1 MPPLDPYE
9 GLGTPVDPY
18 EGLGTPEPT
27 SNYFADKARRFGRDS
42 IKGIGQLVASPGTAL
57 QSAAQ
62 LGTEALA
69 YVAEKRGDLK
79 GDDLA
84 RAKAQF
90 EQELSLTPAMQGAQ
104 ALRNVGADVGKAFP
118 QIGPADP
125 ARDREIGSAVASGAG
140 SLVPLLATGGMGTA
154 TQVLA
159 GGGLMGEQQREDAER
174 SGATPGQQA
183 ASFGLGGA
191 TGLASEALLG
201 LPAMLRSV
209 RGAKIVPQAM
219 ASAEAGVDKLVASQL
234 GKLGPLAPVLA
245 SAAPVLVP
253 VVQQTIKSAVRESVQ
268 EAMEQVAQNTIAKDI
283 VAYDPTRER
292 TEGVGMAALA
302 GGIVGGGL
310 GGTMQAIQGLDTRK
324 NLAETAATLAAQQEQ
339 LLAGR
344 RAAQMFPVDAQG
356 NVTNELPLPEGMRR
370 LETERGV
377 FHYNPQ
383 QITADEIFSASAKG
397 AENRALALGST
408 SKPEAEKAA
417 AKNNEPLVTI
427 TERTP
432 EGTEVRSSVINQ
444 SAAARTQA
452 EMQPGLTPGN
462 TLAVETPEQT
472 LAGRAPDF
480 LADILNRDAQAL
492 AARQAADAKERT
504 AREQRQRDLDA
515 KKENVGEAMQQGDAV
530 LQDSAATFADVQ
542 GALKRVQFYAENN
555 ALGITQDQRIAA
567 QRQQARLAQRLA
579 ALEPAEMARRDLEN
593 QKRLADD
600 AAALA
605 AQKAQRTQAKQEFKQ
620 EVTAGRDATGAID
633 YTRLSDD
640 DLATR
645 AQAGDAKAE
654 KILMQRADSAGDDRP
669 TLLDVLARVKLPGTD
684 AALGGELKLL
694 TEGMTP
700 QQRRQLIATKET
712 NLDAVAETLRADH
725 GFSQIQTPADVID
738 FVERALRGEDIRP
751 DRTGEGQVEFATSE
765 PSADLFEAFID
776 ENEIEG
782 SRFKGTAMSGTE
794 CTGYACAMRQALGKR
809 IKILGFSADENPDS
823 SVAAVAG
830 GHDFALLDDRY
841 IVDPWIRD
849 VEAMSQQTVFDIQ
862 NPEDAA
868 KIAELYGPQKAWQ
881 RVPKAEKLADQNKS
895 SVPAE
900 PRTRLARFLEEIGD
914 RRSANNSGPE
924 FATIQD
930 TFDLGGTPV
939 GIDLPNAVRNLTPRW
954 QEKTLA
960 FESSLDKALYYAGG
974 TNSETRDLVAARLA
988 QQTGLTTGQIA
999 TLARQ
1004 LRTRIE
1010 PLTRS
1015 AAQAGT
1021 IRVPAQMRS
1030 EVAQL
1035 TGAEFA
1041 TSADAPRY
1049 DYEVR
1054 WITDPNVANQER
1066 TLGWR
1071 GGWYLVEAAS
1081 YQESQGQE
1089 GILAAV
1095 GEDPQNFAAAQ
1106 DLAQSRIAEITKDM
1120 LADMDETKLAQ
1131 EVEQA
1136 RLRINPKNFKTR
1148 GARGQDVSA
1157 KVDQEQA
1164 DNQLIRSLAR
1174 SMGASDRTARDV
1186 IKSWSDREN
1195 DREWLERQLE
1205 EVELG
1210 SAELDQLMQLIA
1222 DNRGQVI
1229 NNRGQ
1234 AFVPRD
1240 VSAPRAIVAP
1250 PGYRRHPL
1258 ALRPPATGE
1267 MWANAAGMMDDEI
1280 NQELNYIVGTLEGN
1294 SSWLTRDEMDAA
1306 LQRRDDLRAEL
1317 NRRPPQRDTIASR
1330 NRQSAA
1336 AQAPTP
1342 RAPQLAHPAANTRPR
1357 NGERWADMDQMT
1369 PQQLQD
1375 EYQAVNEYLDAAT
1388 QNTAGMQAT
1397 PSPVLTEA
1405 RARLADV
1412 SAKIRS
1418 LPSVSH
1424 PALRRIAKF
1433 FRKIATRDSAWQFG
1447 KAKTKSKDLA
1457 DILAEYSTPST
1468 RLSLLPGMGR
1478 DTFNIEIRNAEGTR
1492 IGSVSPS
1499 VDNGVV
1505 SVYAGGARSNEQA
1518 EGGGKNVYQAIFT
1531 WAYNNGWKVRG
1542 SSLSAVNQFRRT
1554 VNMLS
1559 SALRYGTTDHLIPYS
1574 TQKLIGWIDGD
1585 TDNNL
1590 GVMLLTLS
1598 AETGRRAPDLD
1609 RLTYDPKSDT
1619 VVDNRDGT
1627 RIDSAQLKRI
1637 LETAGLHKDGFGP
1650 ATVRLVLAAR
1660 SELAAAGRG
1669 NRYNA
1674 TPAQRAAS
1682 AGSLRGVLYARGE
1695 GADIRADGRGV
1706 DAGPA
1711 PAQPQ
1716 ALPVEDNATIEREW
1730 TALVRAF
1737 PRLAELFKLRIGS
1750 IQSEFD
1756 QAGYRGQV
1764 PSNVEAAV
1772 WGQKRLI
1779 VIAARAWRDRNNGA
1793 ALVTHEVAHLFWD
1806 TLPTAAKTQLRALHA
1821 KETGTKTG
1829 PLYTA
1834 QGFMRGSIQFERD
1847 RLPVARVAADPDLPV
1862 KEWFAERI
1870 AIINKSWAEGRL
1882 DRTEASLLRRLAFEL
1897 RQLWR
1902 QIVET
1907 FAIRS
1912 NIDPDSEL
1920 FEAQFRAFILAG
1932 ADVQIGRNA
1941 GTSYAQKKAQFAQR
1955 PDFATGERGLSWQR
1969 FQEWSATYA
1978 SFEDWNQGNLN
1989 TPGRQIRFAG
1999 ERFNDYELRLVP
2011 VADIVP
2017 SQSGE
2022 DYLND
2027 SSRETARR
2035 MKTGTVV
2042 EARTAD
2048 LAPILLEKDG
2058 RTLLD
2063 GNHRHAAATLNGDRE
2078 ILAIVPIGP
2087 GTGQVVN
2094 LREFYDENIAG
2105 PDFATSDEMFTTSE
2119 MEGDGDQVTY
2129 PPTPPDV
2136 VEKLEDTLLFPFL
2149 GNKSALANKLGGLI
2163 KVGVKDVNLIGDM
2176 MAGAGYYGNLLAK
2189 LGLGAEIPRIH
2200 NEWETMRAITF
2211 SALKTNPAETIAADE
2226 AWQTR
2231 FKEIQATIDRDNPTL
2246 DVNERLK
2253 LKHRAIDAA
2262 ARAVIEPL
2270 LPAGSADP
2278 DRKTPIVI
2286 AATPNLAGLNLALQN
2301 LTPNPITFSFSK
2313 EDGKLKPLVT
2323 KIQERAAY
2331 RKGESGR
2338 KLLADYSK
2346 HLQFTEVTQSDGY
2359 ATLTE
2364 KAAPNT
2370 FFFLDPGYSG
2380 DSSNYDSVLDWQTS
2394 RAAFQ
2399 NLLSTTVHDAWRNGA
2414 KLFITNNWDQG
2425 TALHLRRLG
2434 FTVIKETRASGDPEL
2449 IAINYDSQTGR
2460 LIPWT
2465 QPINS
2470 AGEAGTRPNQA
2481 PQRPGRNDA
2490 AQRPEPV
2497 AKEAPQADGGD
2508 PRRTDGQLQARQI
2521 ELPSADLSREVSPD
2535 LQGRLVDGSAARE
2548 KRLQEIRDE
2557 LDQLQNSQEDQSE
2570 INARGQVLTDERDRL
2585 QAEQRAEQREK
2596 QVESSIID
2604 VRHPAAV
2611 GTPEP
2616 GEAWMMV
2623 PRMSDD
2629 QLRQERMAVGQHLV
2643 DNYDPLGRAGRA
2655 LLNARIDA
2663 IRAEEARRAPQPRR
2677 DAEGNALV
2685 DPIPKTSRRDALIA
2699 ELKRG
2704 RDMAGEAN
2712 RTGNDEALKEGTR
2725 LVRLA
2730 KERLDEEFPGW
2741 ETAARPTTAQAPSAA
2756 PDATDTQPGANNN
2769 AAPPP
2774 PPAPPIA
2781 EAAQPDDAEPSP
2793 FTGENE
2799 PSEPIRKG
2807 KIAEVYGHSSYQPGV
2822 FVRTWRK
2829 VRDTFVGI
2837 RGPIPELPA
2846 FPGSA
2851 LNAADRFI
2859 KEKGPQFY
2867 NGLREFYRALKSGN
2881 DYIQRTAEE
2890 QVARITRPLIE
2901 AGGKFSADDYAKL
2914 QTRQEQARRLRAE
2927 GKIVPPG
2934 ALAEITAL
2942 QSKMEGNPYVLFNR
2956 LVLMLDL
2963 KWRHE
2968 NLKDSRGNPIALPSS
2983 LNRTEVNAEL
2993 ARLGQTIQS
3002 GPHVALIR
3010 TALDRH
3016 MQLVKDVAADLQ
3028 SRELIAAEQLANPYY
3043 FPHLTLE
3050 IKRGDKTEQRELTPT
3065 RVRPGTE
3072 ADFRGYLQDPV
3083 GSRKPIETDYVRA
3096 LYYHLVQVGAH
3107 NLKADAIAQHARPY
3121 DVMAEVRARAEQ
3133 LSRTRGESVSWEQA
3147 FNEEF
3152 EPAGYVRYGTD
3163 SRDAFPTIMVDRDKL
3178 ARRLGRELT
3187 SEDLQQQLARL
3198 GMDGVRLMPEDLKE
3212 TLMAGNRETWIVP
3225 ARVAEGLR
3233 GIADRET
3240 RTTGEIEAAMKWAL
3254 GKWKAWKL
3262 FMPWNHI
3269 RYEYGNVV
3277 ADVEKIFSATP
3288 GTFMAMPEA
3297 AREIRAFWL
3306 GGEPSADLRAALK
3319 DGVINAI
3326 TAQEMG
3332 GLVRLRAFK
3341 EFETTA
3347 DKVRN
3352 AIKRRGSSALL
3363 QPLAAPL
3370 GLGDF
3375 SSPELSAF
3383 REAVFRY
3390 ANFKHNLGRLRAGER
3405 PDYGGAYHRD
3415 IDAMQDSKPGAK
3427 DRAERQAG
3435 QISKATFG
3443 DYGDISVLGQS
3454 MRDKLIPFYSWM
3466 EVNFKYHANLFRNL
3480 RDMVRANEVSKI
3492 EAAGKGARAAATFA
3506 AGFGARAAGGF
3517 VLRLALP
3524 YVAVALWNGGLG
3536 AVAGAWDE
3544 DDEIEKELSEED
3556 RRRFHIILGRN
3567 ADGTVNIVYGQT
3579 ALIDIMKWFSG
3590 ASFMQQAGSY
3600 LNGKTDFP
3608 TALAEWR
3615 DKIVP
3620 DFLNNTVGSFGPYA
3634 KIPVTLATK
3643 KNPFPDVTDMRTVP
3657 AYDMRRVIIGQI
3669 ADDFTA
3675 DQIERT
3681 VSKDYY
3687 AARDFGTWAKQLVL
3701 QVRQRD
3707 PEAWAFYAIKDK
3719 AAEFVEKQTGA
3730 KRESSYDAP
3739 DQQVLRNFRRAIYK
3753 GDVEKATQF
3762 YQRLLDYGYTADRFK
3777 QSIRAQEPLAGLPKE
3792 NGLRAAFVASL
3803 TPDER
3808 RLLDRA
3814 QSYYTRI
3821 NSQRGE
3827 ERGLFPSERSGAAGL
3842 QRFQANPQVDR
3853 LRQTMENNRQL
3864 DEDARRLQAE
3874 RALQNSLRNTR

>member
-1 MPPLDPYE
+1 MAGLYPQPKQPRNPFDQFDEKPEINPFDQFDEKPEVNPFDQFDGLSKPPSIFQPKNAGGLFAQGALDQGAGSMAEGGLRLADTLGRNVLGELDAPDLIQARRILERSEATLRAVNEGRMKADPVNERIADRARAEVARLTPAQQPALDAIAAKPGLIPAAKKVGEFRQAVREVYPVDAE
-9 GLGTPVDPY
+9 VQESIPGQVVQGVGQALGGIPLFLTGLGLP
-18 EGLGTPEPT
+18 
-27 SNYFADKARRFGRDS
+27 A
-42 IKGIGQLVASPGTAL
+42 
-57 QSAAQ
+57 SAAQ
-62 LGTEALA
+62 LFDQGYQEATQSGADLETAAAAGLANVPAAVLEQVGDKFQLGSMVKALRGNAKGAKQIVKTALNAFAGEAGTEAL
-69 YVAEKRGDLK
+69 
-79 GDDLA
+79 
-84 RAKAQF
+84 Q
-90 EQELSLTPAMQGAQ
+90 QGHQNAVAQ
-104 ALRNVGADVGKAFP
+104 ALYDK
-118 QIGPADP
+118 
-125 ARDREIGSAVASGAG
+125 DRQLTE
-140 SLVPLLATGGMGTA
+140 GMGTA
-154 TQVLA
+154 ALV
-159 GGGLMGEQQREDAER
+159 GGLT
-174 SGATPGQQA
+174 GATVA
-183 ASFGLGGA
+183 TGA
-191 TGLASEALLG
+191 TALG
-201 LPAMLRSV
+201 E
-209 RGAKIVPQAM
+209 GI
-219 ASAEAGVDKLVASQL
+219 
-234 GKLGPLAPVLA
+234 
-245 SAAPVLVP
+245 AA
-253 VVQQTIKSAVRESVQ
+253 
-268 EAMEQVAQNTIAKDI
+268 
-283 VAYDPTRER
+283 
-292 TEGVGMAALA
+292 
-302 GGIVGGGL
+302 
-310 GGTMQAIQGLDTRK
+310 LDTRK
-324 NLAETAATLAAQQEQ
+324 NVAETTATLKAQQAQ

-344 RAAQMFPVDAQG
+344 RPAQMFPVDAQG
-356 NVTNELPLPEGMRR
+356 KVTNELPLPEGMKR

-383 QITADEIFSASAKG
+383 QITADEIFSASAQG

-408 SKPEAEKAA
+408 SKPEAEAA
-417 AKNNEPLVTI
+417 AQANNEPLVTI

-432 EGTEVRSSVINQ
+432 EGIEVRSSVINQ
-444 SAAARTQA
+444 SAAEKTAA

-462 TLAVETPEQT
+462 RLTIETPEQT
-472 LAGRAPDF
+472 LAGRQPDF

-492 AARQAADAKERT
+492 AARQAADAKEKT

-515 KKENVGEAMQQGDAV
+515 KKENVGEAMQLGDAV
-530 LQDSAATFADVQ
+530 LQDQAATFAEVQ

-579 ALEPAEMARRDLEN
+579 ALEPAEMARRDLEK

-605 AQKAQRTQAKQEFKQ
+605 AQKAQRTRARQEFKQ
-620 EVTAGRDATGAID
+620 EEKAGRDATGALD
-633 YTRLSDD
+633 YTRMSED
-640 DLATR
+640 DLVTR

-654 KILMQRADSAGDDRP
+654 KVLMQRADSAGDDRT
-669 TLLDVLARVKLPGTD
+669 TLLDVLAKVKLPSND
-684 AALGGELKLL
+684 AALAGELRTLIE
-694 TEGMTP
+694 EGMTP
-700 QQRRQLIATKET
+700 EQRRKYTGKEKGD
-712 NLDAVAETLRADH
+712 LDGTAEVLRADH

-738 FVERALRGEDIRP
+738 FVQRALRGEDIRP
-751 DRTGEGQVEFATSE
+751 EYRPDSGQVEFATSKTTT
-765 PSADLFEAFID
+765 PAGPADPAPRTDFRDAD
-776 ENEIEG
+776 EQRAYLRNPDNFNDRPFPGVVEGTPLWKANKALAEKSLELDTERRRRKLSFDEIETIAQ
-782 SRFKGTAMSGTE
+782 RA
-794 CTGYACAMRQALGKR
+794 TGRSWPDFQDV
-809 IKILGFSADENPDS
+809 ADY
-823 SVAAVAG
+823 
-830 GHDFALLDDRY
+830 DR
-841 IVDPWIRD
+841 
-849 VEAMSQQTVFDIQ
+849 TL
-862 NPEDAA
+862 
-868 KIAELYGPQKAWQ
+868 AELRNPGSQVGKFPGGQ
-881 RVPKAEKLADQNKS
+881 
-895 SVPAE
+895 
-900 PRTRLARFLEEIGD
+900 TEI
-914 RRSANNSGPE
+914 E

-974 TNSETRDLVAARLA
+974 TNSETRDLVASRLA

-1004 LRTRIE
+1004 LRDRIA

-1015 AAQAGT
+1015 AATTGT

-1030 EVAQL
+1030 DVAQL

-1041 TSADAPRY
+1041 TSGQAPRY

-1066 TLGWR
+1066 NTGWR
-1071 GGWYLVEAAS
+1071 GGWYLVETGS
-1081 YQESQGQE
+1081 YKKSQGQE

-1095 GEDPQNFAAAQ
+1095 GEDPRNFAAAQ
-1106 DLAQSRIAEITKDM
+1106 DQAQMRIAKITKDM
-1120 LADMDETKLAQ
+1120 LVDEEGGNIGVAIKQAQ
-1131 EVEQA
+1131 
-1136 RLRINPKNFKTR
+1136 RSINPKNFTER
-1148 GARGQDVSA
+1148 AARDQDISA
-1157 KVDQEQA
+1157 EIDQEKA

-1174 SMGASDRTARDV
+1174 SMGASERTARGV

-1240 VSAPRAIVAP
+1240 SLAPRAIVAP

-1258 ALRPPATGE
+1258 AVTPPATGE
-1267 MWANAAGMMDDEI
+1267 MWANAAGMMNSEI
-1280 NQELNYIVGTLEGN
+1280 NEELNGILDSFRAN
-1294 SSWLTRDEMDAA
+1294 SANLTRDEMDTATE
-1306 LQRRDDLRAEL
+1306 RRDDLRAEL
-1317 NRRPPQRDTIASR
+1317 NRRPPQRDTIAWR
-1330 NRQSAA
+1330 NQKSAA
-1336 AQAPTP
+1336 AQAAAPAPTRP
-1342 RAPQLAHPAANTRPR
+1342 QPQLAHPAANTRPR

-1388 QNTAGMQAT
+1388 QNVAGMQGT

-1457 DILAEYSTPST
+1457 DILAEYSTPKT
-1468 RLSLLPGMGR
+1468 QLSLRRGR
-1478 DTFNIEIRNAEGTR
+1478 DTYTIEIRDAAGVR
-1492 IGSVSPS
+1492 IGTVSPT

-1505 SVYAGGARSNEQA
+1505 SVYAGSARSNEQA

-1598 AETGRRAPDLD
+1598 TETGRRAPDLD
-1609 RLTYDPKSDT
+1609 RLTYDPASDT
-1619 VVDNRDGT
+1619 VVDNRDGS

-1695 GADIRADGRGV
+1695 GADLRADGRGA
-1706 DAGPA
+1706 DAGAA
-1711 PAQPQ
+1711 PAQPATLQ
-1716 ALPVEDNATIEREW
+1716 VEDNATIEREW

-1750 IQSEFD
+1750 IQSEFNE
-1756 QAGYRGQV
+1756 AGYRGQV

-1793 ALVTHEVAHLFWD
+1793 ALLTHEVAHLFWD
-1806 TLPTAAKTQLRALHA
+1806 TLPADAKAQLRALHA

-1847 RLPVARVAADPDLPV
+1847 RLPVARVAADPELPV

-1870 AIINKSWAEGRL
+1870 AIINKAWAEGRL
-1882 DRTEASLLRRLAFEL
+1882 DRTETPLLRRLAFEL

-1907 FAIRS
+1907 FAIRG

-1955 PDFATGERGLSWQR
+1955 PSFATGERGLSWQR
-1969 FQEWSATYA
+1969 FQEWSEQFPTFA
-1978 SFEDWNQGNLN
+1978 EWNDRVMN
-1989 TPGRQIRFAG
+1989 TPGRLIVGRPKNGQ
-1999 ERFNDYELRLVP
+1999 NYELRLVP
-2011 VADIVP
+2011 VASIKP
-2017 SQSGE
+2017 NQSGE

-2035 MKTGTVV
+2035 IKAGSVV
-2042 EARTAD
+2042 EARPDD

-2094 LREFYDENIAG
+2094 LREFYDQNLAG
-2105 PDFATSDEMFTTSE
+2105 PDFASSEEMFTTSE

-2129 PPTPPDV
+2129 PPTPDDV

-2163 KVGVKDVNLIGDM
+2163 KVGVKDVILIGDM

-2226 AWQTR
+2226 AWQAR
-2231 FKEIQATIDRDNPTL
+2231 FKDIQAAIDRDNPTL

-2323 KIQERAAY
+2323 KIQERATY

-2338 KLLADYSK
+2338 KLLAEYSK

-2490 AQRPEPV
+2490 AQRPKPV
-2497 AKEAPQADGGD
+2497 AEETPRADGGN
-2508 PRRTDGQLQARQI
+2508 PRRADGQLQARQI
-2521 ELPSADLSREVSPD
+2521 ELPSTDSSREVSPD

-2557 LDQLQNSQEDQSE
+2557 LDQLQNSQEDQTE
-2570 INARGQVLTDERDRL
+2570 INARGQALTDERDRL
-2585 QAEQRAEQREK
+2585 QAEQRAEQRQK

-2623 PRMSDD
+2623 PRMTDA
-2629 QLRQERMAVGQHLV
+2629 QLRQERMDVGQHLV
-2643 DNYDPLGRAGRA
+2643 DNYQDLGRAGRS

-2699 ELKRG
+2699 ELQRG
-2704 RDMAGEAN
+2704 RAMAGEAN
-2712 RTGNDEALKEGTR
+2712 RTGNDEALKEG
-2725 LVRLA
+2725 VRLTRRA
-2730 KERLDEEFPGW
+2730 RETLDEEFPGW

-2756 PDATDTQPGANNN
+2756 PDATDTQPGAFSANTTT
-2769 AAPPP
+2769 PPP
-2774 PPAPPIA
+2774 RPPAPPIA
-2781 EAAQPDDAEPSP
+2781 EAARPDDAEPSP

-2799 PSEPIRKG
+2799 EKEPIRKG

-2822 FVRTWRK
+2822 VVRTWRK
-2829 VRDTFVGI
+2829 VRDTLVGI

-2914 QTRQEQARRLRAE
+2914 QKEQMNARRLRAE
-2927 GKIVPPG
+2927 GKVVPPG
-2934 ALAEITAL
+2934 KLAEIAAL
-2942 QSKMEGNPYVLFNR
+2942 QSKMESNSYVLFNR

-2993 ARLGQTIQS
+2993 TRLGQTIQAS
-3002 GPHVALIR
+3002 GYARIIR

-3028 SRELIAAEQLANPYY
+3028 SRELMAAEQLANPYY

-3096 LYYHLVQVGAH
+3096 IYYHLVQVGAH
-3107 NLKADAIAQHARPY
+3107 NLKADAVAQYARPY

-3240 RTTGEIEAAMKWAL
+3240 RTTGEIDAAMKWAL
-3254 GKWKAWKL
+3254 GKWKGWKL

-3288 GTFMAMPEA
+3288 GTFKSMPEA

-3319 DGVINAI
+3319 DGVINSI
-3326 TAQEMG
+3326 TAQEMS

-3341 EFETTA
+3341 EFESTA
-3347 DKVRN
+3347 EKVWN
-3352 AIKRRGSSALL
+3352 TIKRRGSSALL
-3363 QPLAAPL
+3363 QPIAAPL
-3370 GLGDF
+3370 GMGDF

-3405 PDYGGAYHRD
+3405 PDYGGAYNRD
-3415 IDAMQDSKPGAK
+3415 IDAMQDSKPGAN
-3427 DRAERQAG
+3427 DRAQRQAG

-3443 DYGDISVLGQS
+3443 DYGDISVLGQT

-3590 ASFMQQAGSY
+3590 ANFMQQAGSY
-3600 LNGKTDFP
+3600 LNGKTDFT
-3608 TALAEWR
+3608 TALGEWR
-3615 DKIVP
+3615 DNLVP

-3675 DQIERT
+3675 DQIERI

-3719 AAEFVEKQTGA
+3719 AAEFVERQTGT

-3792 NGLRAAFVASL
+3792 NGLRAAFVAGL

-3827 ERGLFPSERSGAAGL
+3827 ERGLFPSDRSGAAGL
-3842 QRFQANPQVDR
+3842 QRFQDNPQVDR
-3853 LRQTMENNRQL
+3853 LRQTMERNQQL
-3864 DEDARRLQAE
+3864 DDDARRLQAE
-3874 RALQNSLRNTR
+3874 RALQNSLKNTR

>member
-1 MPPLDPYE
+1 MAWDPFKDSGAVEDFDPFKNGAIPDQPKPTAMRGSGARLKAAPAVE
-9 GLGTPVDPY
+9 GLPAQSQLARDATNISGLFAQGALDQGVGSLAEGGLRLADTAGRTVLGELEAPDLVAARRGLERAEDTLRAVSRGRMKADPGYEVLRDRARAEIARLTPAQQPALDAIAAKPGLIPAAKKVGEFRQAVREVYPVDKEVQESIPGQVVQGVGQAVGGLPLY
-18 EGLGTPEPT
+18 LTGLGLP
-27 SNYFADKARRFGRDS
+27 A
-42 IKGIGQLVASPGTAL
+42 
-57 QSAAQ
+57 SAAQ
-62 LGTEALA
+62 MFDQGYQDATKSGADLETAAAAGLANMPAAMLEQLGDKFQLGPMVKALRGNAQGGKQIVKSALNAFAGEAGTEAL
-69 YVAEKRGDLK
+69 
-79 GDDLA
+79 
-84 RAKAQF
+84 Q
-90 EQELSLTPAMQGAQ
+90 Q
-104 ALRNVGADVGKAFP
+104 AHQN
-118 QIGPADP
+118 
-125 ARDREIGSAVASGAG
+125 AVAQTLYDKDRKITEGTGTAALVGGLTGAT
-140 SLVPLLATGGMGTA
+140 VATGTTA
-154 TQVLA
+154 L
-159 GGGLMGEQQREDAER
+159 GE
-174 SGATPGQQA
+174 GIA
-183 ASFGLGGA
+183 A
-191 TGLASEALLG
+191 
-201 LPAMLRSV
+201 
-209 RGAKIVPQAM
+209 
-219 ASAEAGVDKLVASQL
+219 
-234 GKLGPLAPVLA
+234 
-245 SAAPVLVP
+245 
-253 VVQQTIKSAVRESVQ
+253 
-268 EAMEQVAQNTIAKDI
+268 
-283 VAYDPTRER
+283 
-292 TEGVGMAALA
+292 
-302 GGIVGGGL
+302 
-310 GGTMQAIQGLDTRK
+310 LDTRK

-397 AENRALALGST
+397 AENRALNLGST
-408 SKPEAEKAA
+408 SKPEAEAA
-417 AKNNEPLVTI
+417 AAQNNEPLVTI

-432 EGTEVRSSVINQ
+432 DGTEVRSAVINQ
-444 SAAARTQA
+444 SAAEKTMA
-452 EMQPGLTPGN
+452 EMQAGLTPGN
-462 TLAVETPEQT
+462 SLVVETPEKT

-492 AARQAADAKERT
+492 AARQAADAKEKT

-567 QRQQARLAQRLA
+567 QRQQAKLAQRLA

-645 AQAGDAKAE
+645 AQAGDKKAE
-654 KILMQRADSAGDDRP
+654 REMMARNDRAGDDRP

-765 PSADLFEAFID
+765 PIETPEFQQWFNGSNVVDKNRRPLEVYRGEHGKADGSKVQTRLGSYTFTDSKEVAETYAQEPNNRRMGKAENPRVLTGFLSIKRPIIDNRDDPFVDFTQIVATLGRAQAVRFARLTAEAIENTNNWD
-776 ENEIEG
+776 ENF
-782 SRFKGTAMSGTE
+782 RRKFA
-794 CTGYACAMRQALGKR
+794 
-809 IKILGFSADENPDS
+809 
-823 SVAAVAG
+823 SVAE
-830 GHDFALLDDRY
+830 LLDKNPAAIEQLY
-841 IVDPWIRD
+841 VDAYRLLD
-849 VEAMSQQTVFDIQ
+849 L
-862 NPEDAA
+862 PEFTEAA
-868 KIAELYGPQKAWQ
+868 KAAGFDGAIHVGNGESMDALEYRVFSPEQIRLKSELAGP
-881 RVPKAEKLADQNKS
+881 PNKNAAR
-895 SVPAE
+895 PA
-900 PRTRLARFLEEIGD
+900 PTTRPVRSREEIGTP
-914 RRSANNSGPE
+914 RPANNSGPE

-939 GIDLPNAVRNLTPRW
+939 GIDLPNQVRNLTPRW

-1015 AAQAGT
+1015 AATTGT

-1030 EVAQL
+1030 DVAAI
-1035 TGAEFA
+1035 TGIDFA
-1041 TSADAPRY
+1041 TAATEGSAADETRGQIFETAPAG
-1049 DYEVR
+1049 
-1054 WITDPNVANQER
+1054 P
-1066 TLGWR
+1066 
-1071 GGWYLVEAAS
+1071 
-1081 YQESQGQE
+1081 QGQPDLPQSA
-1089 GILAAV
+1089 GDSDRNAPAQKTAQGSPRGTGRGL
-1095 GEDPQNFAAAQ
+1095 DPQTSF
-1106 DLAQSRIAEITKDM
+1106 
-1120 LADMDETKLAQ
+1120 
-1131 EVEQA
+1131 
-1136 RLRINPKNFKTR
+1136 P
-1148 GARGQDVSA
+1148 
-1157 KVDQEQA
+1157 
-1164 DNQLIRSLAR
+1164 
-1174 SMGASDRTARDV
+1174 
-1186 IKSWSDREN
+1186 
-1195 DREWLERQLE
+1195 
-1205 EVELG
+1205 
-1210 SAELDQLMQLIA
+1210 
-1222 DNRGQVI
+1222 
-1229 NNRGQ
+1229 
-1234 AFVPRD
+1234 
-1240 VSAPRAIVAP
+1240 AIPATP
-1250 PGYRRHPL
+1250 E
-1258 ALRPPATGE
+1258 ALRT
-1267 MWANAAGMMDDEI
+1267 
-1280 NQELNYIVGTLEGN
+1280 
-1294 SSWLTRDEMDAA
+1294 
-1306 LQRRDDLRAEL
+1306 
-1317 NRRPPQRDTIASR
+1317 
-1330 NRQSAA
+1330 
-1336 AQAPTP
+1336 
-1342 RAPQLAHPAANTRPR
+1342 
-1357 NGERWADMDQMT
+1357 
-1369 PQQLQD
+1369 
-1375 EYQAVNEYLDAAT
+1375 
-1388 QNTAGMQAT
+1388 
-1397 PSPVLTEA
+1397 
-1405 RARLADV
+1405 
-1412 SAKIRS
+1412 RS
-1418 LPSVSH
+1418 LPEIEAIIRRGGIDRDRAAA
-1424 PALRRIAKF
+1424 ALRAYDLRLTQAREAKGAAF
-1433 FRKIATRDSAWQFG
+1433 TSRPSPIPDEAT
-1447 KAKTKSKDLA
+1447 
-1457 DILAEYSTPST
+1457 AE
-1468 RLSLLPGMGR
+1468 RLVAAI
-1478 DTFNIEIRNAEGTR
+1478 DKF
-1492 IGSVSPS
+1492 
-1499 VDNGVV
+1499 D
-1505 SVYAGGARSNEQA
+1505 AGGKFVWPAGTERL
-1518 EGGGKNVYQAIFT
+1518 KN
-1531 WAYNNGWKVRG
+1531 
-1542 SSLSAVNQFRRT
+1542 
-1554 VNMLS
+1554 
-1559 SALRYGTTDHLIPYS
+1559 TTMY
-1574 TQKLIGWIDGD
+1574 
-1585 TDNNL
+1585 
-1590 GVMLLTLS
+1590 
-1598 AETGRRAPDLD
+1598 
-1609 RLTYDPKSDT
+1609 
-1619 VVDNRDGT
+1619 
-1627 RIDSAQLKRI
+1627 
-1637 LETAGLHKDGFGP
+1637 
-1650 ATVRLVLAAR
+1650 
-1660 SELAAAGRG
+1660 AAG
-1669 NRYNA
+1669 
-1674 TPAQRAAS
+1674 S
-1682 AGSLRGVLYARGE
+1682 A
-1695 GADIRADGRGV
+1695 
-1706 DAGPA
+1706 
-1711 PAQPQ
+1711 PQ
-1716 ALPVEDNATIEREW
+1716 IEPTDNATIEREL
-1730 TALVRAF
+1730 TALLRAF
-1737 PRLAELFKLRIGS
+1737 PRLAVLFKLRIGS
-1750 IQSEFD
+1750 IPQEFD
-1756 QAGYRGQV
+1756 KAAGEAGYKGQI

-1793 ALVTHEVAHLFWD
+1793 ALLTHEVAHLFWD
-1806 TLPTAAKTQLRALHA
+1806 TLPTAANTQLRALHA

-1829 PLYTA
+1829 PLYTE

-1902 QIVET
+1902 QIVEA

-1941 GTSYAQKKAQFAQR
+1941 GTSYAQKKAQFATR
-1955 PDFATGERGLSWQR
+1955 PDFATGERPAVPAWPANFPNVVVMTTVPNLYAQGGYQAAKAGDVKAARDVVLTAARENKFFDLQKR
-1969 FQEWSATYA
+1969 FPDA
-1978 SFEDWNQGNLN
+1978 
-1989 TPGRQIRFAG
+1989 I
-1999 ERFNDYELRLVP
+1999 LVP
-2011 VADIVP
+2011 VRALERAGNNRLPGEFADYFGHVTGLRVDKEIVQNNQTGHTGSGSDYRMAHRPSFDGAVIPGQTYIIVDDVVTMGGTLGELRAHIESRGGKVGAITTLAAAQFSAQIALTPKTKLALETKFDQVALREWLQQNDIYSGEFGALTEAEGRWLLAAKTLDAAGDRIAAQRRQGDERGIAGVLRPSAPEAGPGVEFATSAEAAAKNLVTVHNTTARKLRHIAELGGMAVP
-2017 SQSGE
+2017 S
-2022 DYLND
+2022 
-2027 SSRETARR
+2027 
-2035 MKTGTVV
+2035 
-2042 EARTAD
+2042 
-2048 LAPILLEKDG
+2048 
-2058 RTLLD
+2058 
-2063 GNHRHAAATLNGDRE
+2063 
-2078 ILAIVPIGP
+2078 LAIVRRDRSKFNGFGDITLVASPDLIDP
-2087 GTGQVVN
+2087 VASKTNKVFNADAYSPRFPRTQFKVSTTE
-2094 LREFYDENIAG
+2094 LRAAWKKLSAASERLGNVLSTELDDAEITRNGLKQFEESSAARATFLDSKGITPEIIYRKTEPVSEQLMGFQGNNQELEENPEFRAALIADWKKQFAAYPDLLADVIDENG
-2105 PDFATSDEMFTTSE
+2105 QP
-2119 MEGDGDQVTY
+2119 Y
-2129 PPTPPDV
+2129 P
-2136 VEKLEDTLLFPFL
+2136 
-2149 GNKSALANKLGGLI
+2149 GALARAVRRVIDARSRKVDRQDSERAMEKQIETAGLAAEFSQWVKAQFSRVISGQYVEDYNERTGNTRRLPYDLDTIVRLMKGNVRDGEGFNYGVGSIRSTVAQQFKSVAQIKAQRDNIVGAEQFEKIKEEVNKEFSDLVEQLRPFYRFDSNRFGYLDEASTALKELAQYGER
-2163 KVGVKDVNLIGDM
+2163 KWAENFKDVPAELM
-2176 MAGAGYYGNLLAK
+2176 QETRSFLAK
-2189 LGLGAEIPRIH
+2189 LSNMPTEYFEAKLQRAVSLNEFTGAVIPEDTPADVRTMLESQGL
-2200 NEWETMRAITF
+2200 T
-2211 SALKTNPAETIAADE
+2211 L
-2226 AWQTR
+2226 
-2231 FKEIQATIDRDNPTL
+2231 ATYPSN
-2246 DVNERLK
+2246 
-2253 LKHRAIDAA
+2253 DAA
-2262 ARAVIEPL
+2262 ARAAAVDQIASQL
-2270 LPAGSADP
+2270 DVAFATGP
-2278 DRKTPIVI
+2278 D
-2286 AATPNLAGLNLALQN
+2286 
-2301 LTPNPITFSFSK
+2301 
-2313 EDGKLKPLVT
+2313 
-2323 KIQERAAY
+2323 
-2331 RKGESGR
+2331 
-2338 KLLADYSK
+2338 
-2346 HLQFTEVTQSDGY
+2346 
-2359 ATLTE
+2359 
-2364 KAAPNT
+2364 
-2370 FFFLDPGYSG
+2370 
-2380 DSSNYDSVLDWQTS
+2380 
-2394 RAAFQ
+2394 
-2399 NLLSTTVHDAWRNGA
+2399 
-2414 KLFITNNWDQG
+2414 
-2425 TALHLRRLG
+2425 
-2434 FTVIKETRASGDPEL
+2434 
-2449 IAINYDSQTGR
+2449 
-2460 LIPWT
+2460 
-2465 QPINS
+2465 
-2470 AGEAGTRPNQA
+2470 
-2481 PQRPGRNDA
+2481 
-2490 AQRPEPV
+2490 
-2497 AKEAPQADGGD
+2497 
-2508 PRRTDGQLQARQI
+2508 
-2521 ELPSADLSREVSPD
+2521 SRETSPD
-2535 LQGRLVDGSAARE
+2535 LRTQ
-2548 KRLQEIRDE
+2548 IRQ
-2557 LDQLQNSQEDQSE
+2557 LDAHLASLENSQEDQADIE
-2570 INARGQVLTDERDRL
+2570 RLGRRLTAEREKLRRQL
-2585 QAEQRAEQREK
+2585 ETETRAERATA
-2596 QVESSIID
+2596 SIAD
-2604 VRHPAAV
+2604 LRHPAAV

-2623 PRMSDD
+2623 PRMTDD
-2629 QLRQERMAVGQHLV
+2629 QLRQERMDVGQHLV

-2704 RDMAGEAN
+2704 REMAGEAN

-2756 PDATDTQPGANNN
+2756 PDATDTQPGAFSANN

-3010 TALDRH
+3010 TALERH

-3225 ARVAEGLR
+3225 ARVAEALR

-3240 RTTGEIEAAMKWAL
+3240 RTTGEIDAAMKWAL

-3415 IDAMQDSKPGAK
+3415 IDAMQDSKPGAN
-3427 DRAERQAG
+3427 DRAQRQAG

-3443 DYGDISVLGQS
+3443 DYGDMSVLGQTL
-3454 MRDKLIPFYSWM
+3454 RDKLIPFYSWM

-3675 DQIERT
+3675 DQIERI

-3719 AAEFVEKQTGA
+3719 AAEFEERMTGT

-3753 GDVEKATQF
+3753 GDVEKAVQF

-3853 LRQTMENNRQL
+3853 LRQTIERNQQL
-3864 DEDARRLQAE
+3864 DDDARRLQAE

>member
-1 MPPLDPYE
+1 MSFDPDAY
-9 GLGTPVDPY
+9 LAQPAAKPFDPDAWLKAN
-18 EGLGTPEPT
+18 GEPT
-27 SNYFADKARRFGRDS
+27 SNYVADKARRLSRDA
-42 IKGIGQLVASPGTAL
+42 IKGIGQLVAFPGTAF
-57 QSAAQ
+57 QSIAQVDADLDDWLARKLPGGPTDAEIAAQ
-62 LGTEALA
+62 
-69 YVAEKRGDLK
+69 
-79 GDDLA
+79 
-84 RAKAQF
+84 RAKMDAV
-90 EQELSLTPAMQGAQ
+90 MQLQAPMQAAQ
-104 ALRNVGADVGKAFP
+104 ALRDVGADVGKAFP

-125 ARDREIGSAVASGAG
+125 ARDSEVGSAVASGAG

-154 TQVLA
+154 AQILA
-159 GGGLMGEQQREDAER
+159 GAGLMGEQQREDAER
-174 SGATPGQQA
+174 SGATPSQQA
-183 ASFGLGGA
+183 VSFGLGGA

-234 GKLGPLAPVLA
+234 GNLGQMVPMLAK
-245 SAAPVLVP
+245 AAPTFVP
-253 VVQQTIKSAVRESVQ
+253 IVQQAVKTAAREGVQ
-268 EAMEQVAQNTIAKDI
+268 EGIEQIAQNTIAKDA
-283 VAYDPTRER
+283 VGYDPTRDR
-292 TEGVGMAALA
+292 TEGLGMAMLA

-310 GGTMQAIQGLDTRK
+310 GAGTQALAGLDTRK
-324 NLAETAATLAAQQEQ
+324 NVAETTATLAAQQEQ

-344 RAAQMFPVDAQG
+344 RAAQMFPVDAEG
-356 NVTNELPLPEGMRR
+356 NVTNELPLPEGMQRV
-370 LETERGV
+370 ETERGV
-377 FHYNPQ
+377 FHYNPE

-397 AENRALALGST
+397 AENRALNLGST
-408 SKPEAEKAA
+408 SKPEAEAA
-417 AKNNEPLVTI
+417 AAQNNEALVTI

-432 EGTEVRSSVINQ
+432 DGTEVRSAVINQ

-462 TLAVETPEQT
+462 TLVVETPEQT

-492 AARQAADAKERT
+492 AARQAADAKEKT

-542 GALKRVQFYAENN
+542 GALQRVQFYAENN

-567 QRQQARLAQRLA
+567 QRQQAKLAQRLA
-579 ALEPAEMARRDLEN
+579 ALEPAELARRDLEN

-633 YTRLSDD
+633 YTRMAED
-640 DLATR
+640 DLVTR
-645 AQAGDAKAE
+645 AQAGDARAE

-684 AALGGELKLL
+684 TALGGELKLL
-694 TEGMTP
+694 AESMTV

-751 DRTGEGQVEFATSE
+751 DRTGEGQVEFASGKLTREEFLGTPKITSNANA
-765 PSADLFEAFID
+765 ADLRP
-776 ENEIEG
+776 IELLSLRNKPTQPFLNG
-782 SRFKGTAMSGTE
+782 NYTAKFDQSG
-794 CTGYACAMRQALGKR
+794 A
-809 IKILGFSADENPDS
+809 
-823 SVAAVAG
+823 SVFDG
-830 GHDFALLDDRY
+830 DRLIASY
-841 IVDPWIRD
+841 NFGRTLVVDPKYRRQGIASELIYQWRTQFPTAATT
-849 VEAMSQQTVFDIQ
+849 EARTATAQRIQ
-862 NPEDAA
+862 E
-868 KIAELYGPQKAWQ
+868 KVWQ
-881 RVPKAEKLADQNKS
+881 RIDGENNAQPD
-895 SVPAE
+895 
-900 PRTRLARFLEEIGD
+900 RTGEGQV
-914 RRSANNSGPE
+914 E
-924 FATIQD
+924 FATNKAATPASPADPAPRTDFRDAEEQRAYLRNPDNFNDRPYPGVVEGTPLWNANQALAEKSLELDTERRRRKLSFDEIETIAQRATGRSWPDFQDVADYDRTLAELRNPGSQVGKFPGGQTEIEFATTQD

-939 GIDLPNAVRNLTPRW
+939 GIDLPNQVRNLAPRW

-974 TNSETRDLVAARLA
+974 TNSETRDLVANRLA

-1004 LRTRIE
+1004 LRDRIA

-1030 EVAQL
+1030 EVSAITGIDFATAATEGSAADETRGQISETAPAGPQRQPDLPRSDGDSNRNAPAQKTAQGSPRGTGRGLDPQTSFPAIPATPEALRTRSLPEIEAIIRRGGIDRDRAAAALRAYDLRL
-1035 TGAEFA
+1035 TQAREAKGAEF
-1041 TSADAPRY
+1041 
-1049 DYEVR
+1049 
-1054 WITDPNVANQER
+1054 
-1066 TLGWR
+1066 
-1071 GGWYLVEAAS
+1071 
-1081 YQESQGQE
+1081 
-1089 GILAAV
+1089 
-1095 GEDPQNFAAAQ
+1095 
-1106 DLAQSRIAEITKDM
+1106 
-1120 LADMDETKLAQ
+1120 
-1131 EVEQA
+1131 
-1136 RLRINPKNFKTR
+1136 
-1148 GARGQDVSA
+1148 
-1157 KVDQEQA
+1157 
-1164 DNQLIRSLAR
+1164 
-1174 SMGASDRTARDV
+1174 TARPSPIPDEATAERLATA
-1186 IKSWSDREN
+1186 IKKFDAGGKFVWPAGT
-1195 DREWLERQLE
+1195 ERLKNTTMYAA
-1205 EVELG
+1205 G
-1210 SAELDQLMQLIA
+1210 SAPQIE
-1222 DNRGQVI
+1222 
-1229 NNRGQ
+1229 
-1234 AFVPRD
+1234 P
-1240 VSAPRAIVAP
+1240 
-1250 PGYRRHPL
+1250 
-1258 ALRPPATGE
+1258 T
-1267 MWANAAGMMDDEI
+1267 DD
-1280 NQELNYIVGTLEGN
+1280 
-1294 SSWLTRDEMDAA
+1294 
-1306 LQRRDDLRAEL
+1306 
-1317 NRRPPQRDTIASR
+1317 
-1330 NRQSAA
+1330 
-1336 AQAPTP
+1336 
-1342 RAPQLAHPAANTRPR
+1342 
-1357 NGERWADMDQMT
+1357 
-1369 PQQLQD
+1369 
-1375 EYQAVNEYLDAAT
+1375 
-1388 QNTAGMQAT
+1388 
-1397 PSPVLTEA
+1397 
-1405 RARLADV
+1405 
-1412 SAKIRS
+1412 
-1418 LPSVSH
+1418 
-1424 PALRRIAKF
+1424 
-1433 FRKIATRDSAWQFG
+1433 
-1447 KAKTKSKDLA
+1447 
-1457 DILAEYSTPST
+1457 
-1468 RLSLLPGMGR
+1468 
-1478 DTFNIEIRNAEGTR
+1478 
-1492 IGSVSPS
+1492 
-1499 VDNGVV
+1499 
-1505 SVYAGGARSNEQA
+1505 
-1518 EGGGKNVYQAIFT
+1518 
-1531 WAYNNGWKVRG
+1531 
-1542 SSLSAVNQFRRT
+1542 
-1554 VNMLS
+1554 
-1559 SALRYGTTDHLIPYS
+1559 
-1574 TQKLIGWIDGD
+1574 
-1585 TDNNL
+1585 
-1590 GVMLLTLS
+1590 
-1598 AETGRRAPDLD
+1598 
-1609 RLTYDPKSDT
+1609 
-1619 VVDNRDGT
+1619 
-1627 RIDSAQLKRI
+1627 
-1637 LETAGLHKDGFGP
+1637 
-1650 ATVRLVLAAR
+1650 
-1660 SELAAAGRG
+1660 
-1669 NRYNA
+1669 
-1674 TPAQRAAS
+1674 
-1682 AGSLRGVLYARGE
+1682 
-1695 GADIRADGRGV
+1695 
-1706 DAGPA
+1706 
-1711 PAQPQ
+1711 
-1716 ALPVEDNATIEREW
+1716 ATIEREL

-1750 IQSEFD
+1750 IRQEFD
-1756 QAGYRGQV
+1756 EAAGEAGYKGQI

-1779 VIAARAWRDRNNGA
+1779 VVAARAWRDRNNGA
-1793 ALVTHEVAHLFWD
+1793 ALLTHEVAHLFWD
-1806 TLPTAAKTQLRALHA
+1806 TLPTNAKDQLRALYA

-1829 PLYTA
+1829 PLYDA

-1870 AIINKSWAEGRL
+1870 AIINKTWAEGRL
-1882 DRTEASLLRRLAFEL
+1882 DRTETPLLRRIADEL
-1897 RQLWR
+1897 RQFLR
-1902 QIVET
+1902 RIVEA
-1907 FAIRS
+1907 FAARS

-1941 GTSYAQKKAQFAQR
+1941 GTSYAQKKAQFATR
-1955 PDFATGERGLSWQR
+1955 PDFATGERPAVPAWPENFPNVVVMTTVPNLYAQGGYQAAKAGNAKAALDVVLTAARENKFFDLQKR
-1969 FQEWSATYA
+1969 FPNA
-1978 SFEDWNQGNLN
+1978 
-1989 TPGRQIRFAG
+1989 I
-1999 ERFNDYELRLVP
+1999 LVP
-2011 VADIVP
+2011 VRALERAGNNRLPGEFAAYFGHVTGLRVNDGIVQNNQTGHTGSGSDYRMAHRPSFDGAVIPGQTYIIVDDVVTMGGTLGELRAHIESRGGKVGAITTLAAAQFSAQIALTPKTKLALETKFDQVALREWLQQNDIYGGEFGALTEAEGRWLLAAKTLDAAGNRLAAQRRQGDAGGIAGEVGNSAPPAGPGVEFATSAEAAAQTATPEFKAWFGDWQDPQAYSTRAKGPVSFVVDWKAGRRPLRVYHSSVGDFNAFESGRPTFDDMGLFGNVETNRHAIFFSDSPEQANSYVENRRGKPYEGAKTYPAYLDIKSPADFTSADP
-2017 SQSGE
+2017 WTLAE
-2022 DYLND
+2022 
-2027 SSRETARR
+2027 
-2035 MKTGTVV
+2035 
-2042 EARTAD
+2042 EAGVNPRWIQNKQTWELFD
-2048 LAPILLEKDG
+2048 GKDG
-2058 RTLLD
+2058 KEFVEGLKKAGYD
-2063 GNHRHAAATLNGDRE
+2063 GAIFTEDAVRE
-2078 ILAIVPIGP
+2078 GVTP
-2087 GTGQVVN
+2087 GTTYAVFEPTQIKSATGN
-2094 LREFYDENIAG
+2094 RGTFDPADPRI
-2105 PDFATSDEMFTTSE
+2105 DFATS
-2119 MEGDGDQVTY
+2119 
-2129 PPTPPDV
+2129 
-2136 VEKLEDTLLFPFL
+2136 
-2149 GNKSALANKLGGLI
+2149 
-2163 KVGVKDVNLIGDM
+2163 
-2176 MAGAGYYGNLLAK
+2176 
-2189 LGLGAEIPRIH
+2189 
-2200 NEWETMRAITF
+2200 
-2211 SALKTNPAETIAADE
+2211 
-2226 AWQTR
+2226 
-2231 FKEIQATIDRDNPTL
+2231 
-2246 DVNERLK
+2246 ER
-2253 LKHRAIDAA
+2253 
-2262 ARAVIEPL
+2262 
-2270 LPAGSADP
+2270 PAGPGVEFATGP
-2278 DRKTPIVI
+2278 D
-2286 AATPNLAGLNLALQN
+2286 
-2301 LTPNPITFSFSK
+2301 
-2313 EDGKLKPLVT
+2313 
-2323 KIQERAAY
+2323 
-2331 RKGESGR
+2331 
-2338 KLLADYSK
+2338 
-2346 HLQFTEVTQSDGY
+2346 
-2359 ATLTE
+2359 
-2364 KAAPNT
+2364 
-2370 FFFLDPGYSG
+2370 
-2380 DSSNYDSVLDWQTS
+2380 
-2394 RAAFQ
+2394 
-2399 NLLSTTVHDAWRNGA
+2399 
-2414 KLFITNNWDQG
+2414 
-2425 TALHLRRLG
+2425 
-2434 FTVIKETRASGDPEL
+2434 
-2449 IAINYDSQTGR
+2449 
-2460 LIPWT
+2460 
-2465 QPINS
+2465 
-2470 AGEAGTRPNQA
+2470 
-2481 PQRPGRNDA
+2481 
-2490 AQRPEPV
+2490 
-2497 AKEAPQADGGD
+2497 
-2508 PRRTDGQLQARQI
+2508 
-2521 ELPSADLSREVSPD
+2521 SRE
-2535 LQGRLVDGSAARE
+2535 A
-2548 KRLQEIRDE
+2548 RLQEIRDE

-2570 INARGQVLTDERDRL
+2570 INARGQALTDERDRL
-2585 QAEQRAEQREK
+2585 QAEQRAEQREQ
-2596 QVESSIID
+2596 QVENNIID
-2604 VRHPAAV
+2604 LRHPAAV
-2611 GTPEP
+2611 ATPEP
-2616 GEAWMMV
+2616 GDAWAMV
-2623 PRMSDD
+2623 PKMTDA
-2629 QLRQERMAVGQHLV
+2629 QLRQERMDVGQHLV
-2643 DNYDPLGRAGRA
+2643 DNYQDLGRAGRA

-2677 DAEGNALV
+2677 NAEGNALV

-2699 ELKRG
+2699 ELQRG
-2704 RDMAGEAN
+2704 RAMANEAN
-2712 RTGNDEALKEGTR
+2712 RTGNDEALKEG
-2725 LVRLA
+2725 VRLTRRA
-2730 KERLDEEFPGW
+2730 RETLNDEFPGW

-2756 PDATDTQPGANNN
+2756 PDATDTQPGPLN
-2769 AAPPP
+2769 ATPPP
-2774 PPAPPIA
+2774 RPPAPPIA
-2781 EAAQPDDAEPSP
+2781 QAAQPEDAEPSP

-2799 PSEPIRKG
+2799 PKEPIRKG

-2822 FVRTWRK
+2822 VVRTWRK

-2851 LNAADRFI
+2851 LNAADRFL

-2881 DYIQRTAEE
+2881 DYIQRMAEE

-2914 QTRQEQARRLRAE
+2914 QKEQMNARRLRAE
-2927 GKIVPPG
+2927 GKIVPAG
-2934 ALAEITAL
+2934 KLAEITAL

-2993 ARLGQTIQS
+2993 ARLGQTIQA
-3002 GPHVALIR
+3002 GPHAALIR

-3198 GMDGVRLMPEDLKE
+3198 GMDGVRLMSEDLKE

-3225 ARVAEGLR
+3225 ARVAEALR

-3254 GKWKAWKL
+3254 GKWKGWKL

-3405 PDYGGAYHRD
+3405 PDYGGAYNRD

-3443 DYGDISVLGQS
+3443 DYGDMSVLGQTL
-3454 MRDKLIPFYSWM
+3454 RDKLIPFYSWM

-3590 ASFMQQAGSY
+3590 ASFMQQAGNY

-3675 DQIERT
+3675 DQIERI

-3719 AAEFVEKQTGA
+3719 AAEFEERMTGNSDD
-3730 KRESSYDAP
+3730 SSRNSE

-3753 GDVEKATQF
+3753 GDVEKAVQF
-3762 YQRLLDYGYTADRFK
+3762 YQRLLDYRYTADRFK
-3777 QSIRAQEPLAGLPKE
+3777 QNIRNQDPLAGLNKKD
-3792 NGLRAAFVASL
+3792 GLRAAFVAGL

-3808 RLLDRA
+3808 RLLERA
-3814 QSYYTRI
+3814 YSYYTKI

-3842 QRFQANPQVDR
+3842 QRFQTNPQVDR

-3864 DEDARRLQAE
+3864 DDDARQLQAE

>member
-1 MPPLDPYE
+1 MAGLYPQPKQPRNPFDQFDEKPEVNPFDQFDEKPEVNPFDQFDGLSKPPSIFQPKNAGGLFAQGALDQGAGSMAEGGLRLADTLGRNVLGELDAPDLVSARRGLERAEDTLRAVSRGRMKADPGYE
-9 GLGTPVDPY
+9 VIRDRARAEVARLTPAQQPALDAIAAKPGLIPAAKKVGEFRQAVREVYPVDAEVQESIPGQVVQGVGQALGGIPLFLTGLGLP
-18 EGLGTPEPT
+18 
-27 SNYFADKARRFGRDS
+27 A
-42 IKGIGQLVASPGTAL
+42 
-57 QSAAQ
+57 SAAQ
-62 LGTEALA
+62 LFDQGYQEATQSGADLETAAAAGLANVPAAVLEQVGDKFQLGSMVKALRGNAKGAKQIVKTALNAFAGEAGTEAL
-69 YVAEKRGDLK
+69 
-79 GDDLA
+79 
-84 RAKAQF
+84 Q
-90 EQELSLTPAMQGAQ
+90 QGHQNAVAQ
-104 ALRNVGADVGKAFP
+104 ALYDK
-118 QIGPADP
+118 
-125 ARDREIGSAVASGAG
+125 DRQLTE
-140 SLVPLLATGGMGTA
+140 GMGTA
-154 TQVLA
+154 ALV
-159 GGGLMGEQQREDAER
+159 GGLT
-174 SGATPGQQA
+174 GATVA
-183 ASFGLGGA
+183 TGA
-191 TGLASEALLG
+191 TALG
-201 LPAMLRSV
+201 E
-209 RGAKIVPQAM
+209 GI
-219 ASAEAGVDKLVASQL
+219 
-234 GKLGPLAPVLA
+234 
-245 SAAPVLVP
+245 AA
-253 VVQQTIKSAVRESVQ
+253 
-268 EAMEQVAQNTIAKDI
+268 
-283 VAYDPTRER
+283 
-292 TEGVGMAALA
+292 
-302 GGIVGGGL
+302 
-310 GGTMQAIQGLDTRK
+310 LDTRK
-324 NLAETAATLAAQQEQ
+324 NLAETTATLAAQQEQ

-344 RAAQMFPVDAQG
+344 RPAQMFPVDAQG
-356 NVTNELPLPEGMRR
+356 KVTNELPLPEGMKR

-383 QITADEIFSASAKG
+383 QITADEIFSASAQG

-408 SKPEAEKAA
+408 SKPEAEAA
-417 AKNNEPLVTI
+417 AQANNEPLVTI

-432 EGTEVRSSVINQ
+432 QGTEVRSSVINR
-444 SAAARTQA
+444 SAAKKTQA

-462 TLAVETPEQT
+462 RLTIETPEQT
-472 LAGRAPDF
+472 LAGRQPDF
-480 LADILNRDAQAL
+480 LADILQKDAQAL
-492 AARQAADAKERT
+492 AARQAADAKEKT

-515 KKENVGEAMQQGDAV
+515 KKENVGEAMQLGDAV
-530 LQDSAATFADVQ
+530 LQDQAATFAEVQ

-605 AQKAQRTQAKQEFKQ
+605 AQKAQRTQARQEFKQ
-620 EVTAGRDATGAID
+620 EEKAGRDATGALD
-633 YTRLSDD
+633 YTRMSED
-640 DLATR
+640 DLVTR

-654 KILMQRADSAGDDRP
+654 KVLMQRADQQGDDRP

-694 TEGMTP
+694 AEGMTP

-712 NLDAVAETLRADH
+712 GLDTVAEVLRADH
-725 GFSQIQTPADVID
+725 GFSQIQTPADVLD

-765 PSADLFEAFID
+765 PIVLWHAARGPAFKNFDMSKARDGAHFFATDPSHAAFFGNAKPYAVQINNPKTISQTDLETRWD
-776 ENEIEG
+776 ERVNDEG
-782 SRFKGTAMSGTE
+782 ESGVLPRDMVKSFVE
-794 CTGYACAMRQALGKR
+794 DAKAEGFDGLI
-809 IKILGFSADENPDS
+809 IK
-823 SVAAVAG
+823 
-830 GHDFALLDDRY
+830 DFAD
-841 IVDPWIRD
+841 VDQVSD
-849 VEAMSQQTVFDIQ
+849 VVLPFSPKQITPATDEQLAGPP
-862 NPEDAA
+862 NKNAA
-868 KIAELYGPQKAWQ
+868 
-881 RVPKAEKLADQNKS
+881 R
-895 SVPAE
+895 PA
-900 PRTRLARFLEEIGD
+900 PTTRPVRSREEIGTPRPASNFGPEFATSKTTTPAGPADPAPRTDFRDAEEQRAYLRNPDNFND
-914 RRSANNSGPE
+914 RPFPGVVGGTPLWKANKALAEKSLELDTERRRRKLSFDEIETIAQRATGRSWPDFQDVADYDRTLAELRNPGSQVGKFPGGQTEIE

-974 TNSETRDLVAARLA
+974 TNSETRDLVASRLA

-1004 LRTRIE
+1004 LRDRIA

-1015 AAQAGT
+1015 AATTGT

-1030 EVAQL
+1030 EVAAI
-1035 TGAEFA
+1035 TGIDFA
-1041 TSADAPRY
+1041 TAATEGSAAD
-1049 DYEVR
+1049 E
-1054 WITDPNVANQER
+1054 T
-1066 TLGWR
+1066 R
-1071 GGWYLVEAAS
+1071 GQISETGPAGP
-1081 YQESQGQE
+1081 QGQPDLPPSARDSDRNAPAQTTAQ
-1089 GILAAV
+1089 GRARGTGRGL
-1095 GEDPQNFAAAQ
+1095 DPQTSFPGVPATPEA
-1106 DLAQSRIAEITKDM
+1106 
-1120 LADMDETKLAQ
+1120 
-1131 EVEQA
+1131 
-1136 RLRINPKNFKTR
+1136 LRT
-1148 GARGQDVSA
+1148 
-1157 KVDQEQA
+1157 
-1164 DNQLIRSLAR
+1164 RSLAEIESIIKR
-1174 SMGASDRTARDV
+1174 GGIDR
-1186 IKSWSDREN
+1186 DR
-1195 DREWLERQLE
+1195 
-1205 EVELG
+1205 
-1210 SAELDQLMQLIA
+1210 AA
-1222 DNRGQVI
+1222 
-1229 NNRGQ
+1229 
-1234 AFVPRD
+1234 A
-1240 VSAPRAIVAP
+1240 
-1250 PGYRRHPL
+1250 
-1258 ALRPPATGE
+1258 ALRAYDLRLTQAREAKGAAFTSRPSPIPDEAAAERLVAAIEKFDAGGKFVWPAGLENLNRTTRYATGTNK
-1267 MWANAAGMMDDEI
+1267 ANA
-1280 NQELNYIVGTLEGN
+1280 
-1294 SSWLTRDEMDAA
+1294 
-1306 LQRRDDLRAEL
+1306 
-1317 NRRPPQRDTIASR
+1317 
-1330 NRQSAA
+1330 
-1336 AQAPTP
+1336 
-1342 RAPQLAHPAANTRPR
+1342 
-1357 NGERWADMDQMT
+1357 
-1369 PQQLQD
+1369 
-1375 EYQAVNEYLDAAT
+1375 
-1388 QNTAGMQAT
+1388 
-1397 PSPVLTEA
+1397 
-1405 RARLADV
+1405 
-1412 SAKIRS
+1412 
-1418 LPSVSH
+1418 
-1424 PALRRIAKF
+1424 
-1433 FRKIATRDSAWQFG
+1433 
-1447 KAKTKSKDLA
+1447 
-1457 DILAEYSTPST
+1457 
-1468 RLSLLPGMGR
+1468 
-1478 DTFNIEIRNAEGTR
+1478 
-1492 IGSVSPS
+1492 
-1499 VDNGVV
+1499 
-1505 SVYAGGARSNEQA
+1505 
-1518 EGGGKNVYQAIFT
+1518 
-1531 WAYNNGWKVRG
+1531 
-1542 SSLSAVNQFRRT
+1542 
-1554 VNMLS
+1554 
-1559 SALRYGTTDHLIPYS
+1559 
-1574 TQKLIGWIDGD
+1574 
-1585 TDNNL
+1585 
-1590 GVMLLTLS
+1590 
-1598 AETGRRAPDLD
+1598 
-1609 RLTYDPKSDT
+1609 
-1619 VVDNRDGT
+1619 
-1627 RIDSAQLKRI
+1627 
-1637 LETAGLHKDGFGP
+1637 
-1650 ATVRLVLAAR
+1650 
-1660 SELAAAGRG
+1660 
-1669 NRYNA
+1669 
-1674 TPAQRAAS
+1674 
-1682 AGSLRGVLYARGE
+1682 
-1695 GADIRADGRGV
+1695 
-1706 DAGPA
+1706 PA
-1711 PAQPQ
+1711 PEPT
-1716 ALPVEDNATIEREW
+1716 DNATIEREW

-1750 IQSEFD
+1750 IQSEFNE
-1756 QAGYRGQV
+1756 AGYRGQV

-1779 VIAARAWRDRNNGA
+1779 VVAARAWRDRNNGA
-1793 ALVTHEVAHLFWD
+1793 ALLTHEVAHLFWD
-1806 TLPTAAKTQLRALHA
+1806 TLPADAKAQLRALHA

-1847 RLPVARVAADPDLPV
+1847 RLPVARVAADPELPV

-1870 AIINKSWAEGRL
+1870 AIINKAWAEGRL
-1882 DRTEASLLRRLAFEL
+1882 DRTETPLLRRLADEL

-1902 QIVET
+1902 RIVEA
-1907 FAIRS
+1907 FATRS
-1912 NIDPDSEL
+1912 NLDPDSEL

-1955 PDFATGERGLSWQR
+1955 PSFATGDQTNTPEFKAWFGDSKIVDAAGKPLVVHHASNGKFDTFEMERSTGVAGSGGYFTEAAVDSRYGENIISAFLSIKNPIDLRGGDRVIFGKQRELLGRTMQTARSMPEIKEIANDFRRALMAQGYDGVIMDAEPLPGVAGGSRYFVAFNPTQIKSATGNRGTFDPANPRIDFATANRGLSWQR
-1969 FQEWSATYA
+1969 FQEWSEQFPTFA
-1978 SFEDWNQGNLN
+1978 EWNDRVMN
-1989 TPGRQIRFAG
+1989 TPGRLIVGRPKNGQ
-1999 ERFNDYELRLVP
+1999 NYELRLVP
-2011 VADIVP
+2011 VASIKP
-2017 SQSGE
+2017 NQSGD

-2035 MKTGTVV
+2035 IKAGTVV
-2042 EARTAD
+2042 EARPAD

-2094 LREFYDENIAG
+2094 LREFYDQNLAG
-2105 PDFATSDEMFTTSE
+2105 PDFASSEEMFTTSE

-2129 PPTPPDV
+2129 PPTPDDV
-2136 VEKLEDTLLFPFL
+2136 VEKLEDTLLFRFL

-2163 KVGVKDVNLIGDM
+2163 KVGVKDVILIGDM

-2226 AWQTR
+2226 AWQAR
-2231 FKEIQATIDRDNPTL
+2231 FKDIQAAIDRDNPTL

-2338 KLLADYSK
+2338 KLLAEYSK

-2497 AKEAPQADGGD
+2497 AEETPQADGGN
-2508 PRRTDGQLQARQI
+2508 PRRTNGQLQARQI
-2521 ELPSADLSREVSPD
+2521 ELPSADPSREVSPD

-2548 KRLQEIRDE
+2548 ARLQQIRDE
-2557 LDQLQNSQEDQSE
+2557 LDQLQNSQEDQAE
-2570 INARGQVLTDERDRL
+2570 INARGQALNNERDRL
-2585 QAEQRAEQREK
+2585 QAEQRAEQRER

-2623 PRMSDD
+2623 PRMTDA
-2629 QLRQERMAVGQHLV
+2629 QLRQERMDVGQHLV
-2643 DNYDPLGRAGRA
+2643 DNYQDLGRAGRS

-2699 ELKRG
+2699 ELQRG
-2704 RDMAGEAN
+2704 RAMAGEAN

-2756 PDATDTQPGANNN
+2756 PDATDTQPGAFSANTTT
-2769 AAPPP
+2769 PPP
-2774 PPAPPIA
+2774 RPPAPPIA

-2822 FVRTWRK
+2822 VVRTWRK
-2829 VRDTFVGI
+2829 VRDTLVGI

-2983 LNRTEVNAEL
+2983 LNRTEVNTEL
-2993 ARLGQTIQS
+2993 ARLGNTIQNS
-3002 GPHVALIR
+3002 DHAALIR

-3028 SRELIAAEQLANPYY
+3028 SRELMAAEQLANPYY

-3107 NLKADAIAQHARPY
+3107 NLKADAVAQYARPY

-3240 RTTGEIEAAMKWAL
+3240 RTSGEIDAAMKWAL

-3288 GTFMAMPEA
+3288 GTFKSMPEA

-3319 DGVINAI
+3319 DGVINSI
-3326 TAQEMG
+3326 TAQEMS

-3341 EFETTA
+3341 EFESTA
-3347 DKVRN
+3347 EKVWN
-3352 AIKRRGSSALL
+3352 TIKRRGSSALL
-3363 QPLAAPL
+3363 QPIAAPL

-3405 PDYGGAYHRD
+3405 PDYGGAYNRD
-3415 IDAMQDSKPGAK
+3415 IDAMQDSKPGAN
-3427 DRAERQAG
+3427 DRAQRQAG

-3443 DYGDISVLGQS
+3443 DYGDISVLGQT

-3590 ASFMQQAGSY
+3590 ANFMQQAGSY

-3615 DKIVP
+3615 DNLVP

-3675 DQIERT
+3675 DQIERI

-3719 AAEFVEKQTGA
+3719 AAEFVERQTGT

-3739 DQQVLRNFRRAIYK
+3739 DQQVLRNFRRAIYR

-3792 NGLRAAFVASL
+3792 NGLRAAFVAGL

-3827 ERGLFPSERSGAAGL
+3827 ERGLFPSDRSGAAGL

-3853 LRQTMENNRQL
+3853 LRQTMERNQQL
-3864 DEDARRLQAE
+3864 DDDARRLQAE
-3874 RALQNSLRNTR
+3874 RALQNSLKNTR

>member
-27 SNYFADKARRFGRDS
+27 QSYFADKARRFARDG
-42 IKGIGQLVASPGTAL
+42 IKGIGQLVAFPGTAF
-57 QSAAQ
+57 QSIAQVDADLEDWFARKLPGGPTDAEIAAQ
-62 LGTEALA
+62 
-69 YVAEKRGDLK
+69 
-79 GDDLA
+79 
-84 RAKAQF
+84 RAKMDALMQL
-90 EQELSLTPAMQGAQ
+90 QTPMLAAQ

-125 ARDREIGSAVASGAG
+125 ARDSEVGSAVASGAAN
-140 SLVPLLATGGMGTA
+140 LVPLLATAGMGTPA
-154 TQVLA
+154 QVLA

-174 SGATPGQQA
+174 SGATPSQQA
-183 ASFGLGGA
+183 VSFGLGGA

-234 GKLGPLAPVLA
+234 GNLGQMMPMLAK
-245 SAAPVLVP
+245 AAPTFVP
-253 VVQQTIKSAVRESVQ
+253 IVQQAVKTAAREGVQ
-268 EAMEQVAQNTIAKDI
+268 EGIEQIAQNTIAKDA
-283 VAYDPTRER
+283 VGYDPTRDR
-292 TEGVGMAALA
+292 TEGLGMAMLA
-302 GGIVGGGL
+302 GSIVGGGL
-310 GGTMQAIQGLDTRK
+310 GAGTQALAGLDTRK
-324 NLAETAATLAAQQEQ
+324 NLAETTATLQAQQKQ

-356 NVTNELPLPEGMRR
+356 NVTNELPVPEGMRR

-567 QRQQARLAQRLA
+567 QRQQAKLAQRLA

-669 TLLDVLARVKLPGTD
+669 TLLDVLARVKLPAND
-684 AALGGELKLL
+684 AALGGELRLL
-694 TEGMTP
+694 TEGMTV
-700 QQRRQLIATKET
+700 QQRRQLIATKEEG
-712 NLDAVAETLRADH
+712 LDSVAEVLRADH

-930 TFDLGGTPV
+930 TFELGGTPV

-988 QQTGLTTGQIA
+988 QQTGLTPGQIA

-1041 TSADAPRY
+1041 A
-1049 DYEVR
+1049 
-1054 WITDPNVANQER
+1054 
-1066 TLGWR
+1066 
-1071 GGWYLVEAAS
+1071 
-1081 YQESQGQE
+1081 
-1089 GILAAV
+1089 
-1095 GEDPQNFAAAQ
+1095 
-1106 DLAQSRIAEITKDM
+1106 K
-1120 LADMDETKLAQ
+1120 
-1131 EVEQA
+1131 
-1136 RLRINPKNFKTR
+1136 RINPTSRN
-1148 GARGQDVSA
+1148 
-1157 KVDQEQA
+1157 
-1164 DNQLIRSLAR
+1164 I
-1174 SMGASDRTARDV
+1174 TA
-1186 IKSWSDREN
+1186 E
-1195 DREWLERQLE
+1195 
-1205 EVELG
+1205 
-1210 SAELDQLMQLIA
+1210 
-1222 DNRGQVI
+1222 
-1229 NNRGQ
+1229 
-1234 AFVPRD
+1234 
-1240 VSAPRAIVAP
+1240 
-1250 PGYRRHPL
+1250 
-1258 ALRPPATGE
+1258 T
-1267 MWANAAGMMDDEI
+1267 
-1280 NQELNYIVGTLEGN
+1280 
-1294 SSWLTRDEMDAA
+1294 
-1306 LQRRDDLRAEL
+1306 LRAPVQPVAL
-1317 NRRPPQRDTIASR
+1317 D
-1330 NRQSAA
+1330 
-1336 AQAPTP
+1336 
-1342 RAPQLAHPAANTRPR
+1342 PAANFDRPNTENRAGIIPQLRAQADQPIVNTQSGDTITFTRSQIPHL
-1357 NGERWADMDQMT
+1357 T
-1369 PQQLQD
+1369 H
-1375 EYQAVNEYLDAAT
+1375 DAK
-1388 QNTAGMQAT
+1388 G
-1397 PSPVLTEA
+1397 PDGF
-1405 RARLADV
+1405 RAL
-1412 SAKIRS
+1412 AKIRELIAS
-1418 LPSVSH
+1418 AV
-1424 PALRRIAKF
+1424 RITTEQENSG
-1433 FRKIATRDSAWQFG
+1433 RLNVREVQRYIAAIDDGETVRPVRITVH
-1447 KAKTKSKDLA
+1447 KT
-1457 DILAEYSTPST
+1457 
-1468 RLSLLPGMGR
+1468 
-1478 DTFNIEIRNAEGTR
+1478 AEGTR
-1492 IGSVSPS
+1492 LHSLNVMPKKERHPGNMRGLASAHLASSRVTSPMT
-1499 VDNGVV
+1499 VEDLLPGVKME
-1505 SVYAGGARSNEQA
+1505 S
-1518 EGGGKNVYQAIFT
+1518 
-1531 WAYNNGWKVRG
+1531 
-1542 SSLSAVNQFRRT
+1542 
-1554 VNMLS
+1554 
-1559 SALRYGTTDHLIPYS
+1559 
-1574 TQKLIGWIDGD
+1574 
-1585 TDNNL
+1585 
-1590 GVMLLTLS
+1590 
-1598 AETGRRAPDLD
+1598 
-1609 RLTYDPKSDT
+1609 
-1619 VVDNRDGT
+1619 DGT
-1627 RIDSAQLKRI
+1627 ASAQ
-1637 LETAGLHKDGFGP
+1637 F
-1650 ATVRLVLAAR
+1650 AAD
-1660 SELAAAGRG
+1660 
-1669 NRYNA
+1669 
-1674 TPAQRAAS
+1674 TK
-1682 AGSLRGVLYARGE
+1682 
-1695 GADIRADGRGV
+1695 
-1706 DAGPA
+1706 PA
-1711 PAQPQ
+1711 PAPE
-1716 ALPVEDNATIEREW
+1716 PTDDATIEREW

-1750 IQSEFD
+1750 IRQEFD
-1756 QAGYRGQV
+1756 EAAGEAGYKGQI

-1779 VIAARAWRDRNNGA
+1779 VIATRAWRDRNNGA

-1902 QIVET
+1902 QIVEA

-1955 PDFATGERGLSWQR
+1955 PEFA
-1969 FQEWSATYA
+1969 
-1978 SFEDWNQGNLN
+1978 
-1989 TPGRQIRFAG
+1989 AG
-1999 ERFNDYELRLVP
+1999 ERPAVPAWPDNFPNVVVMTTVPNLYAQGGYQAAKAGDVKAARDVVLTAARENKFFDLQKRFPDAILVP
-2011 VADIVP
+2011 VRALERAGNNRLPGEFADYFGHVTGLRVDKEIVQNNQTGHTGSGSDYRMAHRP
-2017 SQSGE
+2017 SFDGAVIPGQTYIIVDDVVTMGGTLGE
-2022 DYLND
+2022 LRAHIESRGGKVGAITTLAAAQFSAQIALTPKTKLALETKFDQVALREWLQQNDIYGGEFGALTEAEGRWLLAAKTLDAAGDRIAAQRRQGDERGIAGVLRPSAPKAGPDVEFATSVNAYVAANDTPPDKIDAARTDIAQILGVVRDEQLELISYDGGSDLPRTNPAPAGSVGDTPAALQRAAAALKAPNQPDAVRAAYGIDPRDLNYAGSERISSIIPALVADPKRSWDIRGAQITTARDVMTLVTVMRSPYVETAKIILLNRDNVVVHSEIVGIGSVSAAIMDASQLGALLNRAPASKDGYNIIFSHNHPGGNPEPSKPDNALTRNLRAMLAKTKHTLVDHVITNGDTFYSYREQGLINFGHQPVTTTRPRARGKDADTAVEPGATAPWEIVRRGELLPATSSSVTLELLASLRQVDPTALHIIYLNIRNLVTALERVPNFQLPGDAHTEAELEPLTSKIFSGLGREGAKGFIILAPDTMKGGTAMRVMRHLKQFATDGNFYLLDYASSQLTQD
-2027 SSRETARR
+2027 STAAAIGLLEPRSELSGSTVNETGPDSRET
-2035 MKTGTVV
+2035 
-2042 EARTAD
+2042 
-2048 LAPILLEKDG
+2048 
-2058 RTLLD
+2058 
-2063 GNHRHAAATLNGDRE
+2063 
-2078 ILAIVPIGP
+2078 
-2087 GTGQVVN
+2087 
-2094 LREFYDENIAG
+2094 
-2105 PDFATSDEMFTTSE
+2105 
-2119 MEGDGDQVTY
+2119 
-2129 PPTPPDV
+2129 
-2136 VEKLEDTLLFPFL
+2136 
-2149 GNKSALANKLGGLI
+2149 
-2163 KVGVKDVNLIGDM
+2163 
-2176 MAGAGYYGNLLAK
+2176 
-2189 LGLGAEIPRIH
+2189 
-2200 NEWETMRAITF
+2200 
-2211 SALKTNPAETIAADE
+2211 
-2226 AWQTR
+2226 
-2231 FKEIQATIDRDNPTL
+2231 
-2246 DVNERLK
+2246 
-2253 LKHRAIDAA
+2253 
-2262 ARAVIEPL
+2262 
-2270 LPAGSADP
+2270 
-2278 DRKTPIVI
+2278 
-2286 AATPNLAGLNLALQN
+2286 
-2301 LTPNPITFSFSK
+2301 
-2313 EDGKLKPLVT
+2313 
-2323 KIQERAAY
+2323 
-2331 RKGESGR
+2331 
-2338 KLLADYSK
+2338 
-2346 HLQFTEVTQSDGY
+2346 
-2359 ATLTE
+2359 
-2364 KAAPNT
+2364 
-2370 FFFLDPGYSG
+2370 
-2380 DSSNYDSVLDWQTS
+2380 
-2394 RAAFQ
+2394 
-2399 NLLSTTVHDAWRNGA
+2399 
-2414 KLFITNNWDQG
+2414 
-2425 TALHLRRLG
+2425 
-2434 FTVIKETRASGDPEL
+2434 
-2449 IAINYDSQTGR
+2449 
-2460 LIPWT
+2460 
-2465 QPINS
+2465 
-2470 AGEAGTRPNQA
+2470 
-2481 PQRPGRNDA
+2481 
-2490 AQRPEPV
+2490 
-2497 AKEAPQADGGD
+2497 
-2508 PRRTDGQLQARQI
+2508 
-2521 ELPSADLSREVSPD
+2521 SPD
-2535 LQGRLVDGSAARE
+2535 LRTQ
-2548 KRLQEIRDE
+2548 IRQ
-2557 LDQLQNSQEDQSE
+2557 LDAHLASLENSQEDQADIE
-2570 INARGQVLTDERDRL
+2570 RLGRRLTAEREKLRRQL
-2585 QAEQRAEQREK
+2585 ETETRAERATA
-2596 QVESSIID
+2596 SIAD

-2623 PRMSDD
+2623 PRMTDA
-2629 QLRQERMAVGQHLV
+2629 QLRQERMDVGQHLV
-2643 DNYDPLGRAGRA
+2643 DNYQDLGRAGRA
-2655 LLNARIDA
+2655 LLHARIDA

-2677 DAEGNALV
+2677 NAEGNALV

-2756 PDATDTQPGANNN
+2756 PGATDTQPGANN

-2822 FVRTWRK
+2822 VVRTWRK

-2934 ALAEITAL
+2934 VIAEITAL

-3405 PDYGGAYHRD
+3405 PDYGGAYNRD

-3544 DDEIEKELSEED
+3544 DDEIEKDLSEED

-3590 ASFMQQAGSY
+3590 ASFMQQAGNY

-3620 DFLNNTVGSFGPYA
+3620 DFLNNTVGSFGPFL
-3634 KIPVTLATK
+3634 KVPVTIATD

-3675 DQIERT
+3675 DQIERI

-3719 AAEFVEKQTGA
+3719 AAEFEEKQTGA

-3853 LRQTMENNRQL
+3853 LRQTIENNRQL

>member
-1 MPPLDPYE
+1 MAWDPFKDSGAVEDFDPFKNGAIPDQPKPTAMRGSGARLKAAPAVE
-9 GLGTPVDPY
+9 GLPAQSQLARDATNISGLFAQGALDQGVGSLAEGGLRLADTAGRTVLGELEAPDLVAARRGLERAEDTLRAVSRGRMKADPGYEVLRDRARAEIARLTPAQQPALDAIAAKPGLIPAAEKVGEFRQAVREVYPVDKEVQESIPGQVVQGVGQAVGGLPLY
-18 EGLGTPEPT
+18 LTGLGLP
-27 SNYFADKARRFGRDS
+27 A
-42 IKGIGQLVASPGTAL
+42 
-57 QSAAQ
+57 SAAQ
-62 LGTEALA
+62 MFDQGYQDATQSGADLETAAAAGFANLPAAMLEQLGDKFQLGSMVKALRGNAQGAKQIVKTALNAFAGEAGTEAL
-69 YVAEKRGDLK
+69 
-79 GDDLA
+79 
-84 RAKAQF
+84 Q
-90 EQELSLTPAMQGAQ
+90 Q
-104 ALRNVGADVGKAFP
+104 AHQN
-118 QIGPADP
+118 
-125 ARDREIGSAVASGAG
+125 AVAQTLYDKDRKITEGTGTAALVGGLTGAT
-140 SLVPLLATGGMGTA
+140 VATGATA
-154 TQVLA
+154 L
-159 GGGLMGEQQREDAER
+159 GE
-174 SGATPGQQA
+174 GIA
-183 ASFGLGGA
+183 A
-191 TGLASEALLG
+191 
-201 LPAMLRSV
+201 
-209 RGAKIVPQAM
+209 
-219 ASAEAGVDKLVASQL
+219 
-234 GKLGPLAPVLA
+234 
-245 SAAPVLVP
+245 
-253 VVQQTIKSAVRESVQ
+253 
-268 EAMEQVAQNTIAKDI
+268 
-283 VAYDPTRER
+283 
-292 TEGVGMAALA
+292 
-302 GGIVGGGL
+302 
-310 GGTMQAIQGLDTRK
+310 LDTRK

-356 NVTNELPLPEGMRR
+356 NVTNELPLPEGMQR

-397 AENRALALGST
+397 AENRALNLGST
-408 SKPEAEKAA
+408 SKPEAEAA
-417 AKNNEPLVTI
+417 AAQNNEPLVTV

-432 EGTEVRSSVINQ
+432 EGTEVRSAVINQ
-444 SAAARTQA
+444 SAAEKTTA
-452 EMQPGLTPGN
+452 EMQAGLTPGN
-462 TLAVETPEQT
+462 SLVVETPEKT

-480 LADILNRDAQAL
+480 LAEILNRDAQAL
-492 AARQAADAKERT
+492 AARQAADAKEKT

-579 ALEPAEMARRDLEN
+579 ALEPAELARRDLEN

-633 YTRLSDD
+633 YTRMAEA
-640 DLATR
+640 DLETR
-645 AQAGDAKAE
+645 AVAGDKKAE
-654 KILMQRADSAGDDRP
+654 REMMARNDRAGDDRP
-669 TLLDVLARVKLPGTD
+669 TLLDVLARVKLPAND
-684 AALGGELKLL
+684 AALGGELRLL
-694 TEGMTP
+694 TENMTV
-700 QQRRQLIATKET
+700 QQRRQLIATKEEG
-712 NLDAVAETLRADH
+712 LDSVAEVLRADH

-751 DRTGEGQVEFATSE
+751 DRTGEGQVEFATNKATAPAS
-765 PSADLFEAFID
+765 PADPAPRTDFRDAAEQRAYLRNPDNFNDRPYPGVVEGTPLWNANQALAKKSLELDAERRRRKLSFD
-776 ENEIEG
+776 EIETIAQ
-782 SRFKGTAMSGTE
+782 RA
-794 CTGYACAMRQALGKR
+794 TGRSWPDFQDV
-809 IKILGFSADENPDS
+809 ADY
-823 SVAAVAG
+823 
-830 GHDFALLDDRY
+830 DR
-841 IVDPWIRD
+841 
-849 VEAMSQQTVFDIQ
+849 TL
-862 NPEDAA
+862 
-868 KIAELYGPQKAWQ
+868 AELRNPGSQVGKYPGGQ
-881 RVPKAEKLADQNKS
+881 
-895 SVPAE
+895 
-900 PRTRLARFLEEIGD
+900 TEI
-914 RRSANNSGPE
+914 E

-974 TNSETRDLVAARLA
+974 TNSETRNLVAARLA

-1041 TSADAPRY
+1041 A
-1049 DYEVR
+1049 
-1054 WITDPNVANQER
+1054 
-1066 TLGWR
+1066 
-1071 GGWYLVEAAS
+1071 
-1081 YQESQGQE
+1081 
-1089 GILAAV
+1089 
-1095 GEDPQNFAAAQ
+1095 
-1106 DLAQSRIAEITKDM
+1106 K
-1120 LADMDETKLAQ
+1120 
-1131 EVEQA
+1131 
-1136 RLRINPKNFKTR
+1136 RINPTSRN
-1148 GARGQDVSA
+1148 
-1157 KVDQEQA
+1157 
-1164 DNQLIRSLAR
+1164 I
-1174 SMGASDRTARDV
+1174 TA
-1186 IKSWSDREN
+1186 E
-1195 DREWLERQLE
+1195 
-1205 EVELG
+1205 
-1210 SAELDQLMQLIA
+1210 
-1222 DNRGQVI
+1222 
-1229 NNRGQ
+1229 
-1234 AFVPRD
+1234 
-1240 VSAPRAIVAP
+1240 
-1250 PGYRRHPL
+1250 
-1258 ALRPPATGE
+1258 T
-1267 MWANAAGMMDDEI
+1267 
-1280 NQELNYIVGTLEGN
+1280 
-1294 SSWLTRDEMDAA
+1294 
-1306 LQRRDDLRAEL
+1306 LRAPVQPVAL
-1317 NRRPPQRDTIASR
+1317 D
-1330 NRQSAA
+1330 
-1336 AQAPTP
+1336 
-1342 RAPQLAHPAANTRPR
+1342 PAANFDRPNTENRAGIIPQLRAQADQPIVNTQSGDTITFTRSQIPHL
-1357 NGERWADMDQMT
+1357 T
-1369 PQQLQD
+1369 H
-1375 EYQAVNEYLDAAT
+1375 DAK
-1388 QNTAGMQAT
+1388 G
-1397 PSPVLTEA
+1397 PDGF
-1405 RARLADV
+1405 RAL
-1412 SAKIRS
+1412 AKIRELIAS
-1418 LPSVSH
+1418 AV
-1424 PALRRIAKF
+1424 RITIEQENSG
-1433 FRKIATRDSAWQFG
+1433 RLNVREVQRYIAAIDDGETVRPVRITVH
-1447 KAKTKSKDLA
+1447 KT
-1457 DILAEYSTPST
+1457 
-1468 RLSLLPGMGR
+1468 
-1478 DTFNIEIRNAEGTR
+1478 AEGTR
-1492 IGSVSPS
+1492 LHSLNVMPKKERHPGNMRGLASAHLASSRVTSPMT
-1499 VDNGVV
+1499 VEDLLPGVKME
-1505 SVYAGGARSNEQA
+1505 S
-1518 EGGGKNVYQAIFT
+1518 
-1531 WAYNNGWKVRG
+1531 
-1542 SSLSAVNQFRRT
+1542 
-1554 VNMLS
+1554 
-1559 SALRYGTTDHLIPYS
+1559 
-1574 TQKLIGWIDGD
+1574 
-1585 TDNNL
+1585 
-1590 GVMLLTLS
+1590 
-1598 AETGRRAPDLD
+1598 
-1609 RLTYDPKSDT
+1609 
-1619 VVDNRDGT
+1619 DGT
-1627 RIDSAQLKRI
+1627 ASAQ
-1637 LETAGLHKDGFGP
+1637 F
-1650 ATVRLVLAAR
+1650 AAD
-1660 SELAAAGRG
+1660 
-1669 NRYNA
+1669 
-1674 TPAQRAAS
+1674 TK
-1682 AGSLRGVLYARGE
+1682 
-1695 GADIRADGRGV
+1695 
-1706 DAGPA
+1706 PA
-1711 PAQPQ
+1711 PAPE
-1716 ALPVEDNATIEREW
+1716 PTDNATIEREW

-1750 IQSEFD
+1750 IRQEFD
-1756 QAGYRGQV
+1756 EAAGEAGYKGQI

-1779 VIAARAWRDRNNGA
+1779 VIATRAWRDRNNGA
-1793 ALVTHEVAHLFWD
+1793 ALLTHEVAHLFWD

-1902 QIVET
+1902 RIVEA

-1941 GTSYAQKKAQFAQR
+1941 GTSYAQKKAQFATR
-1955 PDFATGERGLSWQR
+1955 PDFATGERPAVPAWPDNFPNVVVMTTVPNLYAQGGYQAAKAGDVKAARDVVLTTARENKFFDLQKR
-1969 FQEWSATYA
+1969 FPDA
-1978 SFEDWNQGNLN
+1978 
-1989 TPGRQIRFAG
+1989 I
-1999 ERFNDYELRLVP
+1999 LVP
-2011 VADIVP
+2011 VRALERAGNNRLPGEFADYFGHVTGLRVDKEIVQNNQTGHTGSGSDYRMAHRP
-2017 SQSGE
+2017 SFDGAVIPGQTYIIVDDVVTMGGTLGE
-2022 DYLND
+2022 LRAHIE
-2027 SSRETARR
+2027 SRGGKVGAIT
-2035 MKTGTVV
+2035 
-2042 EARTAD
+2042 
-2048 LAPILLEKDG
+2048 
-2058 RTLLD
+2058 TL
-2063 GNHRHAAATLNGDRE
+2063 AAAQFSAQIALTPKTKLALETKFDQVALREWLQQNDIYGGEFGALTEAEGRWLLAAKTLDAAGDRIAAQRRQGDE
-2078 ILAIVPIGP
+2078 RGIAGV
-2087 GTGQVVN
+2087 
-2094 LREFYDENIAG
+2094 LRPSAPEAG
-2105 PDFATSDEMFTTSE
+2105 PDVEFATSVNNYVAANE
-2119 MEGDGDQVTY
+2119 
-2129 PPTPPDV
+2129 TPP
-2136 VEKLEDTLLFPFL
+2136 EK
-2149 GNKSALANKLGGLI
+2149 
-2163 KVGVKDVNLIGDM
+2163 V
-2176 MAGAGYYGNLLAK
+2176 
-2189 LGLGAEIPRIH
+2189 
-2200 NEWETMRAITF
+2200 
-2211 SALKTNPAETIAADE
+2211 
-2226 AWQTR
+2226 
-2231 FKEIQATIDRDNPTL
+2231 
-2246 DVNERLK
+2246 
-2253 LKHRAIDAA
+2253 AA
-2262 ARAVIEPL
+2262 ARADIAQILGVARDEQLELISYDGGSDLPRTNPAPAGRAGDTPAALQRAAAALKAPNQPDAVRAAYGIDPRDPNYAGSERISSIIPALVADPKRSWDIRGAQITTARDVMTLVTVMRSPYVETTKIILLNRANVVVHSEIVGIGSVSGTIMDASQLGALLNRAPASKDGYNIIFSHNHPGGNPEPSKADNALTRNLRAMLAKTKHTLVDHVITNGDTFYSYREQGLINFGQQPVTTTKPRARGKDADTAVEPGATAPWEIVRRGEL
-2270 LPAGSADP
+2270 LPATS
-2278 DRKTPIVI
+2278 
-2286 AATPNLAGLNLALQN
+2286 
-2301 LTPNPITFSFSK
+2301 SS
-2313 EDGKLKPLVT
+2313 VT
-2323 KIQERAAY
+2323 HE
-2331 RKGESGR
+2331 
-2338 KLLADYSK
+2338 LLAS
-2346 HLQFTEVTQSDGY
+2346 LRQV
-2359 ATLTE
+2359 
-2364 KAAPNT
+2364 
-2370 FFFLDPGYSG
+2370 DP
-2380 DSSNYDSVLDWQTS
+2380 
-2394 RAAFQ
+2394 
-2399 NLLSTTVHDAWRNGA
+2399 
-2414 KLFITNNWDQG
+2414 
-2425 TALHLRRLG
+2425 TALHIVYLNIRNLVTALERVPNFQLPGDANTEAELEPLTSRIFSGLG
-2434 FTVIKETRASGDPEL
+2434 REGATTFIILAPDTMK
-2449 IAINYDSQTGR
+2449 
-2460 LIPWT
+2460 
-2465 QPINS
+2465 
-2470 AGEAGTRPNQA
+2470 AGTAMRVMRHLKQFATDGNFYLLDYASTQLT
-2481 PQRPGRNDA
+2481 QDSTA
-2490 AQRPEPV
+2490 AAIGLLEPRPEQSGNALAETGP
-2497 AKEAPQADGGD
+2497 D
-2508 PRRTDGQLQARQI
+2508 
-2521 ELPSADLSREVSPD
+2521 SREASPD
-2535 LQGRLVDGSAARE
+2535 LRTQ
-2548 KRLQEIRDE
+2548 IRQ
-2557 LDQLQNSQEDQSE
+2557 LDAHLASLENSQEDQADIE
-2570 INARGQVLTDERDRL
+2570 RLGRRLTAEREKLRRQL
-2585 QAEQRAEQREK
+2585 ETETRAERAAA
-2596 QVESSIID
+2596 SIAD

-2623 PRMSDD
+2623 PRMTDA
-2629 QLRQERMAVGQHLV
+2629 QLRQERMDVGQHLV
-2643 DNYDPLGRAGRA
+2643 DNYQDLGRAGRA

-2756 PDATDTQPGANNN
+2756 PDATDTQPGANN
-2769 AAPPP
+2769 ATPPP
-2774 PPAPPIA
+2774 RPPAPPIA
-2781 EAAQPDDAEPSP
+2781 EAAQPDNAEPSP
-2793 FTGENE
+2793 FTGESE
-2799 PSEPIRKG
+2799 EKEPIRKG

-2822 FVRTWRK
+2822 VVRTWRK
-2829 VRDTFVGI
+2829 VRDTLVGI

-2934 ALAEITAL
+2934 VLAEITAL

-3002 GPHVALIR
+3002 GPHAALIR

-3072 ADFRGYLQDPV
+3072 VDFRGYLQDPV

-3254 GKWKAWKL
+3254 GKWKGWKL

-3405 PDYGGAYHRD
+3405 PDYGGAYNRD

-3590 ASFMQQAGSY
+3590 ASFMQQAGNY

-3675 DQIERT
+3675 DQIERI

-3719 AAEFVEKQTGA
+3719 AAEFEKQMTGNSDD
-3730 KRESSYDAP
+3730 SSRNSE

-3753 GDVEKATQF
+3753 GDVEKAVQF
-3762 YQRLLDYGYTADRFK
+3762 YQRLLDYKYTADRFK

-3853 LRQTMENNRQL
+3853 LRQTMERNRQL

>member
-27 SNYFADKARRFGRDS
+27 QSYFADKARRFARDG

-57 QSAAQ
+57 QSIAQIDADLEDWLARKLPGGPTDAEIAAQ
-62 LGTEALA
+62 
-69 YVAEKRGDLK
+69 
-79 GDDLA
+79 
-84 RAKAQF
+84 RAKMDALMQL
-90 EQELSLTPAMQGAQ
+90 QTPMLAAQ

-125 ARDREIGSAVASGAG
+125 ARDREVGSAVASGAG
-140 SLVPLLATGGMGTA
+140 SLVPLLATAGMGTPA
-154 TQVLA
+154 QVLA

-174 SGATPGQQA
+174 SGATPSQQA

-234 GKLGPLAPVLA
+234 GNLGQMVPMLAK
-245 SAAPVLVP
+245 AAPTFVP
-253 VVQQTIKSAVRESVQ
+253 IMQQAVKTAVREGVQ
-268 EAMEQVAQNTIAKDI
+268 EGIIEQIAQNTIAKDI
-283 VAYDPTRER
+283 VAYDPTRDR
-292 TEGVGMAALA
+292 TEGVGMAMLA
-302 GGIVGGGL
+302 GSIVGGGL
-310 GGTMQAIQGLDTRK
+310 GAGTQALAGLDTRK

-397 AENRALALGST
+397 AENRALNLGST
-408 SKPEAEKAA
+408 SKPEAEAA
-417 AKNNEPLVTI
+417 AAQNNEPLVTI

-432 EGTEVRSSVINQ
+432 DGTEVRSAVINQ
-444 SAAARTQA
+444 SAAEKTMA
-452 EMQPGLTPGN
+452 EMQAGLTPGN
-462 TLAVETPEQT
+462 SLVVETPEKT

-480 LADILNRDAQAL
+480 LAEILNRDAQAL
-492 AARQAADAKERT
+492 AARQAADAKEKT

-567 QRQQARLAQRLA
+567 QRQQAKLAQRLA

-645 AQAGDAKAE
+645 AQAGDKKAE
-654 KILMQRADSAGDDRP
+654 REMMARNDRAGDDRP
-669 TLLDVLARVKLPGTD
+669 TLLDVLAKVKLPEFD
-684 AALGGELKLL
+684 VELQGEIDSLVK
-694 TEGMTP
+694 EGMTP
-700 QQRRQLIATKET
+700 EQRRKFVKTGSKG
-712 NLDAVAETLRADH
+712 LDAFAEVMRADH
-725 GFSQIQTPADVID
+725 GFSQMLTPSDAID
-738 FVERALRGEDIRP
+738 LVQRALRGEDIRP
-751 DRTGEGQVEFATSE
+751 DRTGEGQVEFAT
-765 PSADLFEAFID
+765 
-776 ENEIEG
+776 
-782 SRFKGTAMSGTE
+782 
-794 CTGYACAMRQALGKR
+794 
-809 IKILGFSADENPDS
+809 
-823 SVAAVAG
+823 
-830 GHDFALLDDRY
+830 
-841 IVDPWIRD
+841 
-849 VEAMSQQTVFDIQ
+849 
-862 NPEDAA
+862 
-868 KIAELYGPQKAWQ
+868 
-881 RVPKAEKLADQNKS
+881 
-895 SVPAE
+895 
-900 PRTRLARFLEEIGD
+900 
-914 RRSANNSGPE
+914 
-924 FATIQD
+924 IQD

-939 GIDLPNAVRNLTPRW
+939 GIDLPNQVRNLTPRW

-974 TNSETRDLVAARLA
+974 TNSETRDLVATRLS

-1030 EVAQL
+1030 EVAAI
-1035 TGAEFA
+1035 TGIDFA
-1041 TSADAPRY
+1041 TAATEGSAADETRGQISETAPAG
-1049 DYEVR
+1049 
-1054 WITDPNVANQER
+1054 P
-1066 TLGWR
+1066 
-1071 GGWYLVEAAS
+1071 
-1081 YQESQGQE
+1081 QGQLDLPRSA
-1089 GILAAV
+1089 GDSNRNAPAQKTAQGSPRGTGRGL
-1095 GEDPQNFAAAQ
+1095 DPQTSF
-1106 DLAQSRIAEITKDM
+1106 
-1120 LADMDETKLAQ
+1120 
-1131 EVEQA
+1131 
-1136 RLRINPKNFKTR
+1136 P
-1148 GARGQDVSA
+1148 
-1157 KVDQEQA
+1157 
-1164 DNQLIRSLAR
+1164 
-1174 SMGASDRTARDV
+1174 
-1186 IKSWSDREN
+1186 
-1195 DREWLERQLE
+1195 
-1205 EVELG
+1205 
-1210 SAELDQLMQLIA
+1210 
-1222 DNRGQVI
+1222 
-1229 NNRGQ
+1229 
-1234 AFVPRD
+1234 
-1240 VSAPRAIVAP
+1240 AIPATP
-1250 PGYRRHPL
+1250 E
-1258 ALRPPATGE
+1258 ALRT
-1267 MWANAAGMMDDEI
+1267 
-1280 NQELNYIVGTLEGN
+1280 
-1294 SSWLTRDEMDAA
+1294 
-1306 LQRRDDLRAEL
+1306 
-1317 NRRPPQRDTIASR
+1317 
-1330 NRQSAA
+1330 
-1336 AQAPTP
+1336 
-1342 RAPQLAHPAANTRPR
+1342 
-1357 NGERWADMDQMT
+1357 
-1369 PQQLQD
+1369 
-1375 EYQAVNEYLDAAT
+1375 
-1388 QNTAGMQAT
+1388 
-1397 PSPVLTEA
+1397 
-1405 RARLADV
+1405 
-1412 SAKIRS
+1412 RS
-1418 LPSVSH
+1418 LPEIEAIIRRGGIDRDRAAA
-1424 PALRRIAKF
+1424 ALRAYDLRLTQAREAKGAAF
-1433 FRKIATRDSAWQFG
+1433 TSRPSPIPDEATAER
-1447 KAKTKSKDLA
+1447 LA
-1457 DILAEYSTPST
+1457 TAIDKF
-1468 RLSLLPGMGR
+1468 
-1478 DTFNIEIRNAEGTR
+1478 D
-1492 IGSVSPS
+1492 
-1499 VDNGVV
+1499 
-1505 SVYAGGARSNEQA
+1505 AGGKFVWPAGTERL
-1518 EGGGKNVYQAIFT
+1518 KN
-1531 WAYNNGWKVRG
+1531 
-1542 SSLSAVNQFRRT
+1542 
-1554 VNMLS
+1554 
-1559 SALRYGTTDHLIPYS
+1559 TTMY
-1574 TQKLIGWIDGD
+1574 
-1585 TDNNL
+1585 
-1590 GVMLLTLS
+1590 
-1598 AETGRRAPDLD
+1598 
-1609 RLTYDPKSDT
+1609 
-1619 VVDNRDGT
+1619 
-1627 RIDSAQLKRI
+1627 
-1637 LETAGLHKDGFGP
+1637 
-1650 ATVRLVLAAR
+1650 
-1660 SELAAAGRG
+1660 AAG
-1669 NRYNA
+1669 
-1674 TPAQRAAS
+1674 S
-1682 AGSLRGVLYARGE
+1682 A
-1695 GADIRADGRGV
+1695 
-1706 DAGPA
+1706 
-1711 PAQPQ
+1711 PQ
-1716 ALPVEDNATIEREW
+1716 IEPTDNATIEREL
-1730 TALVRAF
+1730 TALLRAF
-1737 PRLAELFKLRIGS
+1737 PRLAVLFKLRIGS
-1750 IQSEFD
+1750 IPQEFD
-1756 QAGYRGQV
+1756 KAAGEAGYKGQI

-1870 AIINKSWAEGRL
+1870 AMINKAWAEGRL
-1882 DRTEASLLRRLAFEL
+1882 DRTETTVLSRAEKKIRAMMDRMSRTDKTLFERLAFEL

-1932 ADVQIGRNA
+1932 ADAQIGRNA
-1941 GTSYAQKKAQFAQR
+1941 GTSYAQKKTQFAQR
-1955 PDFATGERGLSWQR
+1955 PDFASGKSNPPAYPTKADNRSDYNQQVAKWEKEFEAWTDTQGNMVGPFRNARDQIEIVTRNTRVGEKPWRVTRYDAQREVIAHDDYATKAAAAKSAAAFGKYSPTVNFATGERGLSWQR
-1969 FQEWSATYA
+1969 FQEWSDTYA

-2094 LREFYDENIAG
+2094 LRKFYDEN
-2105 PDFATSDEMFTTSE
+2105 
-2119 MEGDGDQVTY
+2119 
-2129 PPTPPDV
+2129 
-2136 VEKLEDTLLFPFL
+2136 L
-2149 GNKSALANKLGGLI
+2149 
-2163 KVGVKDVNLIGDM
+2163 
-2176 MAGAGYYGNLLAK
+2176 
-2189 LGLGAEIPRIH
+2189 
-2200 NEWETMRAITF
+2200 
-2211 SALKTNPAETIAADE
+2211 
-2226 AWQTR
+2226 
-2231 FKEIQATIDRDNPTL
+2231 
-2246 DVNERLK
+2246 
-2253 LKHRAIDAA
+2253 
-2262 ARAVIEPL
+2262 
-2270 LPAGSADP
+2270 
-2278 DRKTPIVI
+2278 
-2286 AATPNLAGLNLALQN
+2286 
-2301 LTPNPITFSFSK
+2301 
-2313 EDGKLKPLVT
+2313 
-2323 KIQERAAY
+2323 
-2331 RKGESGR
+2331 
-2338 KLLADYSK
+2338 
-2346 HLQFTEVTQSDGY
+2346 
-2359 ATLTE
+2359 
-2364 KAAPNT
+2364 
-2370 FFFLDPGYSG
+2370 
-2380 DSSNYDSVLDWQTS
+2380 
-2394 RAAFQ
+2394 
-2399 NLLSTTVHDAWRNGA
+2399 
-2414 KLFITNNWDQG
+2414 
-2425 TALHLRRLG
+2425 
-2434 FTVIKETRASGDPEL
+2434 
-2449 IAINYDSQTGR
+2449 
-2460 LIPWT
+2460 
-2465 QPINS
+2465 
-2470 AGEAGTRPNQA
+2470 AGTRPEFASGEDPELPEYPKGANSKDGPLSGARRISGEWRDVMPGFQGNKKEMAVYAAEKIRSALPYSEREKITTIQDWFGGGGSWGLHLALTHFPMARRLHVHEYLPDRLEKIRLFHTEGAAIKADLDALTPQINEAYERMRADDKPSPAAFITRLKAAMGEDLAERTRAIVTALEDRADHDFASSTDAQGQRSAAKSIADLLAKVVEDAANSKRAADAFRARGGQIDYSSGDSYAQPIEPGETTFSVFDPPYYKTAGYSGADSVGGKVPLSIYIKTAQRLNELASAGHGILYTDSAWWIDEQRKAERKNANDKDGLDLGDVTSVA
-2481 PQRPGRNDA
+2481 PDPEGRSRLSYILDSIDSATIVPIADRNEILGLNAPGSSQRALARQESPRIRDDGRNNAGQPRDQRPGAGATGELTLGPAEPAPAGEIQGRDA
-2490 AQRPEPV
+2490 ALKDRAGNPAKLGAGDSSQRLAEI
-2497 AKEAPQADGGD
+2497 EA
-2508 PRRTDGQLQARQI
+2508 QLAGLA
-2521 ELPSADLSREVSPD
+2521 E
-2535 LQGRLVDGSAARE
+2535 
-2548 KRLQEIRDE
+2548 
-2557 LDQLQNSQEDQSE
+2557 SQEDQSE
-2570 INARGQVLTDERDRL
+2570 INARGQALTDERDRL

-2604 VRHPAAV
+2604 VRHPTAV

-2623 PRMSDD
+2623 PRMTDA
-2629 QLRQERMAVGQHLV
+2629 QLRQERMDVGQHLV
-2643 DNYDPLGRAGRA
+2643 DNYQDLGRAGRA

-2756 PDATDTQPGANNN
+2756 PDATDTQPGAFSANN

-2799 PSEPIRKG
+2799 EKEPIRKG

-2829 VRDTFVGI
+2829 VRDTLVGI

-2927 GKIVPPG
+2927 GKPVPPG
-2934 ALAEITAL
+2934 VIVEITAL

-2968 NLKDSRGNPIALPSS
+2968 NLKDSRGNSIALPSS

-2993 ARLGQTIQS
+2993 ARLRKTIQA

-3010 TALDRH
+3010 TALERH

-3072 ADFRGYLQDPV
+3072 VDFRGYLQDPV

-3107 NLKADAIAQHARPY
+3107 NLKADAIANHARPY
-3121 DVMAEVRARAEQ
+3121 NIMKEVRERAEQ

-3152 EPAGYVRYGTD
+3152 EPAGYERYGTD

-3225 ARVAEGLR
+3225 ARVAEALR

-3390 ANFKHNLGRLRAGER
+3390 ANFKHNLARLRAGER

-3415 IDAMQDSKPGAK
+3415 IDAMQDSKPGAN
-3427 DRAERQAG
+3427 DRAQRQAG

-3466 EVNFKYHANLFRNL
+3466 EVNFKYHANVFRNL

-3506 AGFGARAAGGF
+3506 AGFGARAAGNF

-3536 AVAGAWDE
+3536 AVAGAWDD
-3544 DDEIEKELSEED
+3544 DDEIEKDLSEED

-3590 ASFMQQAGSY
+3590 ARFAQQAGAY

-3615 DKIVP
+3615 DNIVP

-3675 DQIERT
+3675 DQIERI

-3719 AAEFVEKQTGA
+3719 AAEFEERMTGNSDD
-3730 KRESSYDAP
+3730 SSRNSE

-3753 GDVEKATQF
+3753 GDVEKAVQF
-3762 YQRLLDYGYTADRFK
+3762 YQRLLDYKYTADRFK

-3853 LRQTMENNRQL
+3853 LRQTMERNQQL
-3864 DEDARRLQAE
+3864 DDDARRLQAE